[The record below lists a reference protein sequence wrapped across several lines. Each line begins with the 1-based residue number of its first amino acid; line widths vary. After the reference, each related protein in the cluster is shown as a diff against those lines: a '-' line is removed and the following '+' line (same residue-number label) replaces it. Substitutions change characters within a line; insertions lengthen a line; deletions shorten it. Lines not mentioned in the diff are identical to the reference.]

1 MLTRVIA
8 LNVTIIALYMTVKKI
23 TSGNSSKVM
32 IFLIQSIL
40 LLQIFVPLV
49 SADGMTSCSDAGGT
63 CDDYN
68 SAHDASSDQPDWVNG
83 TYDFKLLNTTKIQ
96 LDLTWAI
103 HEFDRSTLGLDNPTI
118 EAALAADGL
127 DPEDGAPADLI
138 RNYFETTPAGPGTN
152 TVRVQLRQEVNSALE
167 SSLESGFGEVS
178 DINTDYVPS
187 ITQGG
192 ITSQCTT
199 DPSVDSVYSSEGASQ
214 NNVFMPPICISSSV
228 TIELTESAFSLNS
241 SSSFDLERTY
251 QGLLVMGAQ
260 ITTDFSLL
268 TLPGHQGNYSFSP
281 PDYADIMS
289 VDENGTI
296 AGRAGSPAYF
306 AGEWNIDHRNAPQGA
321 SDLETP
327 ISVVIANRER
337 PSTSTVSIDN
347 SSKAI
352 DLNIKL
358 DLTDESAATLDFI
371 VEMAYLD
378 ESILDEWGISLV
390 SVTEKATLPVITSDG
405 IRLAYHNGL
414 VDLTEFT
421 SQFPVD
427 SIADGISSTVGGIEQ
442 IEMNEMYWVSDALS
456 DGLSTAGGLNYSH
469 SIGCSETPNPGVD
482 LHYCIEGP
490 SAMTEEYPVFLRTT
504 SQPFSMRLIDILKEN
519 NGDENIE
526 KFLDVITE
534 NDFRSV
540 LNSGLSIE
548 TALSADYLEEIIPSN
563 LPPAEL
569 TLEIVLPTWVRTIDG
584 QNSIVLTHS
593 LGNNSDSEISFAGT
607 DPYDWRNEIKNSDG
621 EVVCTTLQRTC
632 VSTSIDFDVSA
643 FRINEWTQSVSVDF
657 ALEAELSIHRIT
669 VPLDRL
675 DQPGSTQVHMEALP
689 SDLIRLGLDIASRMS
704 EPHVIDGPEIICDEG
719 EDMDICD
726 EDLSFSFTEDGLTD
740 FSKNV
745 GEVLTAYIQQVS
757 EDLPDQEGSQ
767 LTNVDLSGFQI
778 KTAVSGIGAPDQN
791 IGDDEPITLSV
802 KIPMVEFV
810 LDVDGNLGEMIGG
823 DMESLEVSF
832 LANTMSSFFLSPM
845 ADVADA
851 MGASLSN
858 GLVSG
863 EGVTFPDPEQS
874 ELSYTFS
881 GNTSVNEEFEAEL
894 SGPISITLPR
904 GITIEEATSTSGNL
918 EIKEIDGRQKI
929 TYTIPNGE
937 FEDTI
942 TFRVKVS
949 WVYLLTQFWVYPTI
963 VISLLFLMIRRR
975 RRKKRAKKQR
985 RAVKSSQATK
995 VGIGDS
1001 EFSDLQGFHS
1011 GGLHGDLEQFK
1022 DYSNTSSKSMSEV
1035 GDKHFD

>member
-1 MLTRVIA
+1 
-8 LNVTIIALYMTVKKI
+8 
-23 TSGNSSKVM
+23 
-32 IFLIQSIL
+32 
-40 LLQIFVPLV
+40 
-49 SADGMTSCSDAGGT
+49 
-63 CDDYN
+63 
-68 SAHDASSDQPDWVNG
+68 
-83 TYDFKLLNTTKIQ
+83 
-96 LDLTWAI
+96 
-103 HEFDRSTLGLDNPTI
+103 
-118 EAALAADGL
+118 
-127 DPEDGAPADLI
+127 
-138 RNYFETTPAGPGTN
+138 
-152 TVRVQLRQEVNSALE
+152 
-167 SSLESGFGEVS
+167 
-178 DINTDYVPS
+178 
-187 ITQGG
+187 
-192 ITSQCTT
+192 
-199 DPSVDSVYSSEGASQ
+199 
-214 NNVFMPPICISSSV
+214 
-228 TIELTESAFSLNS
+228 
-241 SSSFDLERTY
+241 
-251 QGLLVMGAQ
+251 
-260 ITTDFSLL
+260 
-268 TLPGHQGNYSFSP
+268 
-281 PDYADIMS
+281 
-289 VDENGTI
+289 
-296 AGRAGSPAYF
+296 
-306 AGEWNIDHRNAPQGA
+306 
-321 SDLETP
+321 
-327 ISVVIANRER
+327 
-337 PSTSTVSIDN
+337 
-347 SSKAI
+347 
-352 DLNIKL
+352 
-358 DLTDESAATLDFI
+358 
-371 VEMAYLD
+371 
-378 ESILDEWGISLV
+378 
-390 SVTEKATLPVITSDG
+390 
-405 IRLAYHNGL
+405 
-414 VDLTEFT
+414 
-421 SQFPVD
+421 
-427 SIADGISSTVGGIEQ
+427 
-442 IEMNEMYWVSDALS
+442 
-456 DGLSTAGGLNYSH
+456 
-469 SIGCSETPNPGVD
+469 
-482 LHYCIEGP
+482 
-490 SAMTEEYPVFLRTT
+490 
-504 SQPFSMRLIDILKEN
+504 
-519 NGDENIE
+519 
-526 KFLDVITE
+526 
-534 NDFRSV
+534 
-540 LNSGLSIE
+540 
-548 TALSADYLEEIIPSN
+548 
-563 LPPAEL
+563 
-569 TLEIVLPTWVRTIDG
+569 
-584 QNSIVLTHS
+584 
-593 LGNNSDSEISFAGT
+593 
-607 DPYDWRNEIKNSDG
+607 
-621 EVVCTTLQRTC
+621 
-632 VSTSIDFDVSA
+632 
-643 FRINEWTQSVSVDF
+643 
-657 ALEAELSIHRIT
+657 
-669 VPLDRL
+669 
-675 DQPGSTQVHMEALP
+675 MEALP

-740 FSKNV
+740 FSENV
-745 GEVLTAYIQQVS
+745 GKVLTAYIQQVS
-757 EDLPDQEGSQ
+757 EDLPEQEGSQ

>member
-1 MLTRVIA
+1 
-8 LNVTIIALYMTVKKI
+8 
-23 TSGNSSKVM
+23 M

-40 LLQIFVPLV
+40 LLQIFVPLA
-49 SADGMTSCSDAGGT
+49 SADGMTTCSNLGGT

-68 SAHDASSDQPDWVNG
+68 SSHDASPNQPDWING
-83 TYDFKLLNTTKIQ
+83 TYDFKLINTSNIQ

-103 HEFDRSTLGLDNPTI
+103 HEFDRSALGLNNFDSD
-118 EAALAADGL
+118 LAVDGL
-127 DPEDGAPADLI
+127 GPEDGVPADLI
-138 RNYFETTPAGPGTN
+138 RNFFDTSPAGAGTN
-152 TVRVQLRQEVNSALE
+152 TVGIQLRQEVDSALE
-167 SSLESGFGEVS
+167 SSLESGFGNVI
-178 DINTDYVPS
+178 DMNTDYASS

-192 ITSQCTT
+192 VTTTCTT
-199 DPSVDSVYSSEGASQ
+199 DPSIDSVYSSEGASQ
-214 NNVFMPPICISSSV
+214 NNAFMPPLCLSSTV
-228 TIELTESAFSLNS
+228 VIELTESAFSLNS

-251 QGLLVMGAQ
+251 QGLLVMGAK

-281 PDYADIMS
+281 PDYANIMG
-289 VDENGTI
+289 VDDNGSI
-296 AGRAGSPAYF
+296 VSKAGSPAYF
-306 AGEWNIDHRNAPQGA
+306 AGQWDIDHRNAPPGA
-321 SDLETP
+321 SDLVTP
-327 ISVVIANRER
+327 ISVDIANRDR

-347 SSKAI
+347 TSKAI

-371 VEMAYLD
+371 VEMTYLD
-378 ESILDEWGISLV
+378 ESILNEWDISLV
-390 SVTEKATLPVITSDG
+390 SVTDKATLPVITSDG

-414 VDLTEFT
+414 ADLTEFT
-421 SQFPVD
+421 SQFPVE
-427 SIADGISSTVGGIEQ
+427 SIADGISSTVAGIEQ
-442 IEMNEMYWVSDALS
+442 IQMNDMYWVSDALE

-469 SIGCSETPNPGVD
+469 STGCSETASPGVD
-482 LHYCIEGP
+482 LHYCVEGP

-519 NGDENIE
+519 NGDDNIE

-534 NDFRSV
+534 DDFRRV

-548 TALSADYLEEIIPSN
+548 TALSSDYLEEIIPSN
-563 LPPAEL
+563 LPPSEL
-569 TLEIVLPTWVRTIDG
+569 TLEIILPTWVRTIDG

-593 LGNNSDSEISFAGT
+593 LEDNSDSEISFAGT
-607 DPYDWRNEIKNSDG
+607 NPYDWRNEIKNSDG

-675 DQPGSTQVHMEALP
+675 DQAGSTQVHMEALP
-689 SDLIRLGLDIASRMS
+689 SDLIRLGLDIASRLN
-704 EPHVIDGPEIICDEG
+704 EPHVIDGPDNICSADQ
-719 EDMDICD
+719 DMEVCD
-726 EDLSFSFTEDGLTD
+726 EDLSFSFTEQGLTD
-740 FSKNV
+740 FSENV
-745 GEVLTAYIQQVS
+745 GDVLTAYIQQVG
-757 EDLPDQEGSQ
+757 EDLPNQEDSP

-778 KTAVSGIGAPDQN
+778 KTAVSGIGAPDLN

-802 KIPMVEFV
+802 EIPMVEFE
-810 LDVDGNLGEMIGG
+810 LDIDGNLGEIIGG

-832 LANTMSSFFLSPM
+832 LANTMSSYFLSPM

-858 GLVSG
+858 SLVSG
-863 EGVTFPDPEQS
+863 EGLTFPDPEQS

-881 GNTSVNEEFEAEL
+881 GNASVNEEFEAEL
-894 SGPISITLPR
+894 SGPISITLPK
-904 GITIEEATSTSGNL
+904 GITIEDAKSTSGNL

-937 FEDTI
+937 FEDTV

-949 WVYLLTQFWVYPTI
+949 WIYLLAQFWVYPTI
-963 VISLLFLMIRRR
+963 IISLIFLMIRRR
-975 RRKKRAKKQR
+975 RRKKKAKKQR
-985 RAVKSSQATK
+985 REVNSAQATK
-995 VGIGDS
+995 VGIGDR

-1011 GGLHGDLEQFK
+1011 DGMHGELEQFK
-1022 DYSNTSSKSMSEV
+1022 DYSNASSKPTTEV
-1035 GDKHFD
+1035 GDDLFD

>member
-1 MLTRVIA
+1 
-8 LNVTIIALYMTVKKI
+8 
-23 TSGNSSKVM
+23 M
-32 IFLIQSIL
+32 ILLIQSIL
-40 LLQIFVPLV
+40 LLQIFVPLA
-49 SADGMTSCSDAGGT
+49 SADGMTTCSDLSGT

-68 SAHDASSDQPDWVNG
+68 SSQDQSPDHPDWVNG
-83 TYDFKLLNTTKIQ
+83 AYDFKLLDTSNIQ
-96 LDLTWAI
+96 LNLTWAI
-103 HEFDRSTLGLDNPTI
+103 HEFDRSALGFDSLDS
-118 EAALAADGL
+118 ALAADGL
-127 DPEDGAPADLI
+127 GPNDGAPADLI
-138 RNYFETTPAGPGTN
+138 RNYFDATPAGPGTN
-152 TVRVQLRQEVNSALE
+152 TVGVELRKEVNTALE
-167 SSLESGFGEVS
+167 SSLESGIGNVS
-178 DINTDYVPS
+178 DIDTDYVSS

-192 ITSQCTT
+192 VTTACST
-199 DPSVDSVYSSEGASQ
+199 DPSTDSVYSSEGASE
-214 NNVFMPPICISSSV
+214 NNAFMPPICISSTV
-228 TIELTESAFSLNS
+228 VIELTESAFSLNS

-251 QGLLVMGAQ
+251 QGLLVMGAE

-281 PDYADIMS
+281 PDYADIMG

-296 AGRAGSPAYF
+296 AARAGTPGNSAYF
-306 AGEWNIDHRNAPQGA
+306 AGEWGIDHRNAPVGA

-327 ISVVIANRER
+327 ISVVIANRDR

-358 DLTDESAATLDFI
+358 DLTDESAATLDFV

-378 ESILDEWGISLV
+378 ESILNEWDISLV
-390 SVTEKATLPVITSDG
+390 SVTDKATLPVITSDG

-421 SQFPVD
+421 SQFPVE
-427 SIADGISSTVGGIEQ
+427 SIADGISSTVGGIEE

-456 DGLSTAGGLNYSH
+456 DGLSSAGGLNYTH
-469 SIGCSETPNPGVD
+469 STGCTETPSPGVE
-482 LHYCIEGP
+482 LNYCVRGP

-519 NGDENIE
+519 NGDENIA

-548 TALSADYLEEIIPSN
+548 TALSSDYLEEIIPDN
-563 LPPAEL
+563 LPPSEL
-569 TLEIVLPTWVRTIDG
+569 TLEIILPTWVRTIDG
-584 QNSIVLTHS
+584 QNKITMTHS
-593 LGNNSDSEISFAGT
+593 LDNNSDSEISFAGT
-607 DPYDWRNEIKNSDG
+607 NPYDWRNEIKNSDG

-632 VSTSIDFDVSA
+632 ISTSIDFDISE

-657 ALEAELSIHRIT
+657 ALDAELSIHRIT

-675 DQPGSTQVHMEALP
+675 EQSGTTQVHMEALP

-704 EPHVIDGPEIICDEG
+704 EPQVIEGPESICNDDQ
-719 EDMDICD
+719 DMEVCD
-726 EDLSFSFTEDGLTD
+726 EDLSFSFTEQGLTD

-745 GEVLTAYIQQVS
+745 GEVLTAYIQQIGKELPEQ
-757 EDLPDQEGSQ
+757 EDSP
-767 LTNVDLSGFQI
+767 LTNVDLSGFEI
-778 KTAVSGIGAPDQN
+778 KTAVKGIGAPDLT

-802 KIPMVEFV
+802 EIPMVEFK
-810 LDVDGNLGEMIGG
+810 LDIDGNLGEMIGG
-823 DMESLEVSF
+823 EMDSLEVSF
-832 LANTMSSFFLSPM
+832 LANAMSNQILRPM
-845 ADVADA
+845 VDVAEA

-863 EGVTFPDPEQS
+863 QGVTFPDPEQS

-894 SGPISITLPR
+894 SGPISITLPK
-904 GITIEEATSTSGNL
+904 GITLKDAKSTSGNL
-918 EIKEIDGRQKI
+918 EVKEKDGRQVV

-942 TFRVKVS
+942 TFRVEVS

-963 VISLLFLMIRRR
+963 IISLLFLMIRRR
-975 RRKKRAKKQR
+975 RRKKRLKKQR
-985 RAVKSSQATK
+985 AVVKSSQASK

-1022 DYSNTSSKSMSEV
+1022 DYSNASKPSTEI
-1035 GDKHFD
+1035 GDEFFD

>member
-1 MLTRVIA
+1 
-8 LNVTIIALYMTVKKI
+8 MTVNKI
-23 TSGNSSKVM
+23 TSRRTSKVM
-32 IFLIQSIL
+32 ILLIQSIL
-40 LLQIFVPLV
+40 LLQIFVPLA
-49 SADGMTSCSDAGGT
+49 SAAGMTTCSDLGGT

-68 SAHDASSDQPDWVNG
+68 SSQDQSPDHPDWVNG
-83 TYDFKLLNTTKIQ
+83 AYDFKLLDTSNIQ
-96 LDLTWAI
+96 LNLTWAI
-103 HEFDRSTLGLDNPTI
+103 HEFDRSALGFDSLDS
-118 EAALAADGL
+118 ALAADGL
-127 DPEDGAPADLI
+127 GPNDGAPADLI
-138 RNYFETTPAGPGTN
+138 RNYFDATPAGPGTN
-152 TVRVQLRQEVNSALE
+152 TVGVELRKEVNTALE
-167 SSLESGFGEVS
+167 SSLESGIGNVS
-178 DINTDYVPS
+178 DIDTDYVSS

-192 ITSQCTT
+192 VTTACST
-199 DPSVDSVYSSEGASQ
+199 DPSTDSVYSSEGASE
-214 NNVFMPPICISSSV
+214 NNAFMPPICISSTV
-228 TIELTESAFSLNS
+228 VIELTESAFSLNS

-251 QGLLVMGAQ
+251 QGLLVMGAE

-281 PDYADIMS
+281 PDYADIMG

-296 AGRAGSPAYF
+296 AGRAGTPGNSAYF
-306 AGEWNIDHRNAPQGA
+306 AGEWGIDHRNAPVGA

-327 ISVVIANRER
+327 ISVVIANRDR

-358 DLTDESAATLDFI
+358 DLTDESAATLDFV

-378 ESILDEWGISLV
+378 ESILNEWDISLV
-390 SVTEKATLPVITSDG
+390 SVTDKATLPVITSDG

-421 SQFPVD
+421 SQFPVE
-427 SIADGISSTVGGIEQ
+427 SIADGISSTVGGIEE

-456 DGLSTAGGLNYSH
+456 DGLSSAGGLNYTH
-469 SIGCSETPNPGVD
+469 STGCTETPSPGVE
-482 LHYCIEGP
+482 LNYCVRGP

-519 NGDENIE
+519 NGDENIA

-548 TALSADYLEEIIPSN
+548 TALSSDYLEEIIPDN
-563 LPPAEL
+563 LPPSEL
-569 TLEIVLPTWVRTIDG
+569 TLEIILPTWVRTIDG
-584 QNSIVLTHS
+584 QNKITMTHS
-593 LGNNSDSEISFAGT
+593 LDNNSDSEISFAGT
-607 DPYDWRNEIKNSDG
+607 NPYDWRNEIKNSDG

-632 VSTSIDFDVSA
+632 ISTSIDFDISE

-657 ALEAELSIHRIT
+657 ALDAELSIHRIT

-675 DQPGSTQVHMEALP
+675 EQSGTTQVHMEALP

-704 EPHVIDGPEIICDEG
+704 EPQVIEGPESICNDDQ
-719 EDMDICD
+719 DMEVCD
-726 EDLSFSFTEDGLTD
+726 EDLSFSFTEQGLTD

-745 GEVLTAYIQQVS
+745 GEVLTAYIQQIGKELPEQ
-757 EDLPDQEGSQ
+757 EDSP
-767 LTNVDLSGFQI
+767 LTNVDLSGFEI
-778 KTAVSGIGAPDQN
+778 KTAVKGIGAPDLT

-802 KIPMVEFV
+802 EIPMVEFK
-810 LDVDGNLGEMIGG
+810 LDIDGNLGEMIGG
-823 DMESLEVSF
+823 EMDSLEVSF
-832 LANTMSSFFLSPM
+832 FANAMSNQILRPM
-845 ADVADA
+845 VDVAEA

-863 EGVTFPDPEQS
+863 QGVTFPDPEQS

-894 SGPISITLPR
+894 SGPISITLPK
-904 GITIEEATSTSGNL
+904 GITLKDAKSTSGNL
-918 EIKEIDGRQKI
+918 EVKEKDGRQVV

-942 TFRVKVS
+942 TFRVEVS
-949 WVYLLTQFWVYPTI
+949 WGYILTQFWVYPTI
-963 VISLLFLMIRRR
+963 IISLLFLMIRRR
-975 RRKKRAKKQR
+975 RRKKRLKKQR
-985 RAVKSSQATK
+985 AVVKSSQASK

-1022 DYSNTSSKSMSEV
+1022 DYSNASKSSTEI
-1035 GDKHFD
+1035 GDEFFD

>member
-1 MLTRVIA
+1 MSS
-8 LNVTIIALYMTVKKI
+8 KKI
-23 TSGNSSKVM
+23 TSGKSSKVI

-40 LLQIFVPLV
+40 LMQIFVPFA
-49 SADGMTSCSDAGGT
+49 SADGMTSCSGSPQGGT

-68 SAHDASSDQPDWVNG
+68 SAHDQTPNQPEWVDG
-83 TYDFKLLNTTKIQ
+83 VYDFKLLNTSKIQ

-103 HEFDRSTLGLDNPTI
+103 HEFDRSALGLNLD
-118 EAALAADGL
+118 LSSDGI
-127 DPEDGAPADLI
+127 DAEDGAPADLI
-138 RNYFETTPAGPGTN
+138 RNNFDIVPPGSTS
-152 TVRVQLRQEVNSALE
+152 TVRDKLVQEVDSALE
-167 SSLESGFGEVS
+167 SSLESGFG
-178 DINTDYVPS
+178 DAVPETGYTSS

-192 ITSQCTT
+192 VTTSCST
-199 DPSVDSVYSSEGASQ
+199 DPATDSVYSSEGASE
-214 NNVFMPPICISSSV
+214 NNAFMPPICISSSV
-228 TIELTESAFSLNS
+228 IITLTEGAFSLNAS
-241 SSSFDLERTY
+241 SSLDLERTY
-251 QGLLVMGAQ
+251 QGLLVMGAE

-281 PDYADIMS
+281 PDYADILS

-296 AGRAGSPAYF
+296 AARVGSLGNPAYF
-306 AGEWNIDHRNAPQGA
+306 AGEWGVDHRNAPEGA
-321 SDLETP
+321 GDIETP
-327 ISVVIANRER
+327 ISVVIANRNR
-337 PSTSTVSIDN
+337 TSTSTVSIDN

-358 DLTDESAATLDFI
+358 DLTDESAVTLDFI

-378 ESILDEWGISLV
+378 ESIMDEWGISLM
-390 SVTEKATLPVITSDG
+390 SATDKATLPVITSDG

-421 SQFPVD
+421 SQFPVE
-427 SIADGISSTVGGIEQ
+427 SIADGISSTVGGIEEIQ
-442 IEMNEMYWVSDALS
+442 MNEMYWVSDALT
-456 DGLSTAGGLNYSH
+456 DGLSSAGGLNYSH
-469 SIGCSETPNPGVD
+469 STGCTETSNPGVD
-482 LHYCIEGP
+482 LHYCVRGP

-519 NGDENIE
+519 NGDENIA

-548 TALSADYLEEIIPSN
+548 TALSSDYLEAIIPDN
-563 LPPAEL
+563 LPPSEL
-569 TLEIVLPTWVRTIDG
+569 TLEIILPAWVRTIDG
-584 QNSIVLTHS
+584 DNKIIMTHT
-593 LGNNSDSEISFAGT
+593 LENNSDSNISFAGT
-607 DPYDWRNEIKNSDG
+607 NPYDWRNEIKNSDG

-632 VSTSIDFDVSA
+632 ISTSIDFDVSA

-657 ALEAELSIHRIT
+657 ALDAELSIHRIT

-675 DQPGSTQVHMEALP
+675 DQSGSTQVHMEALP

-704 EPHVIDGPEIICDEG
+704 EPHVVDGPDSICSDDQ
-719 EDMDICD
+719 DMEVCD
-726 EDLSFSFTEDGLTD
+726 EDLSFSFTEQGLTD
-740 FSKNV
+740 FSENV
-745 GEVLTAYIQQVS
+745 GDVLTAYIQQIGKELPEQ
-757 EDLPDQEGSQ
+757 EDSPF
-767 LTNVDLSGFQI
+767 TNVDLSGFKI
-778 KTAVSGIGAPDQN
+778 KTAVKGIGAPDLT

-802 KIPMVEFV
+802 EIPMVEFK
-810 LDVDGNLGEMIGG
+810 LDIDGNLGEMIGG

-832 LANTMSSFFLSPM
+832 LANAMSSQILRPM
-845 ADVADA
+845 VDVAEA

-858 GLVSG
+858 SLVSG
-863 EGVTFPDPEQS
+863 QGLTFPDPEQS

-894 SGPISITLPR
+894 SGPISITLPK
-904 GITIEEATSTSGNL
+904 GITLKDAKSTSGNL
-918 EIKEIDGRQKI
+918 EITEKDGRQVV

-942 TFRVKVS
+942 TFRVEVS
-949 WVYLLTQFWVYPTI
+949 WGYILTQFWVYPTI

-975 RRKKRAKKQR
+975 RRKKRLKKQR
-985 RAVKSSQATK
+985 AVVRSSQASK

-1011 GGLHGDLEQFK
+1011 GGMHGDLEQFK
-1022 DYSNTSSKSMSEV
+1022 DYSNASKPTSEK
-1035 GDKHFD
+1035 GDQLFD

>member
-1 MLTRVIA
+1 
-8 LNVTIIALYMTVKKI
+8 
-23 TSGNSSKVM
+23 M

-40 LLQIFVPLV
+40 LLQIFVPLA
-49 SADGMTSCSDAGGT
+49 SADGMTTCSNLGGT

-68 SAHDASSDQPDWVNG
+68 SSHDASPNQPDWING
-83 TYDFKLLNTTKIQ
+83 TYDFKLINTSNIQ

-103 HEFDRSTLGLDNPTI
+103 HEFDRSALGLDNFDSD
-118 EAALAADGL
+118 LAVDGL
-127 DPEDGAPADLI
+127 GPEDGVPADLI
-138 RNYFETTPAGPGTN
+138 RNFFDTSPAGAGTN
-152 TVRVQLRQEVNSALE
+152 TVGIQLRQEVDSALE
-167 SSLESGFGEVS
+167 SSLESGFGDVI
-178 DINTDYVPS
+178 DMNTDYVSS

-192 ITSQCTT
+192 VTTTCTT
-199 DPSVDSVYSSEGASQ
+199 DSSIDSVYSSEGASQ
-214 NNVFMPPICISSSV
+214 NNAFMPPLCLSSTV
-228 TIELTESAFSLNS
+228 VIELTESAFSLNS

-251 QGLLVMGAQ
+251 QGLLVMGAK

-281 PDYADIMS
+281 PDYANIMG
-289 VDENGTI
+289 VDDNGSI
-296 AGRAGSPAYF
+296 VSKAGSPAYF
-306 AGEWNIDHRNAPQGA
+306 AGQWDIDHRNAPQGA
-321 SDLETP
+321 SDLVTP
-327 ISVVIANRER
+327 ISVDIANRDR

-347 SSKAI
+347 TSKAI

-378 ESILDEWGISLV
+378 ESILNEWDISLV
-390 SVTEKATLPVITSDG
+390 SVTDKATLPVITSDG

-414 VDLTEFT
+414 ADLTEFT
-421 SQFPVD
+421 SQFPVE
-427 SIADGISSTVGGIEQ
+427 SIADGISSTVAGIEQ
-442 IEMNEMYWVSDALS
+442 IQMNDMYWVSDALE

-469 SIGCSETPNPGVD
+469 STGCSETASPGVD
-482 LHYCIEGP
+482 LHYCVEGP

-519 NGDENIE
+519 NGDDNIE

-534 NDFRSV
+534 DDFRRV

-548 TALSADYLEEIIPSN
+548 TALSSDYLEEIIPSN
-563 LPPAEL
+563 LPPSEL
-569 TLEIVLPTWVRTIDG
+569 TLEIILPTWVRTIDG

-593 LGNNSDSEISFAGT
+593 LEDNSDSEISFAGT
-607 DPYDWRNEIKNSDG
+607 NPYDWRNEIKNSDG

-675 DQPGSTQVHMEALP
+675 DQAGSTQVHMEALP
-689 SDLIRLGLDIASRMS
+689 SDLIRLGLDIASRLN
-704 EPHVIDGPEIICDEG
+704 EPHVIDGPDNICSDDQ
-719 EDMDICD
+719 DMEVCD
-726 EDLSFSFTEDGLTD
+726 EDLSFSFTEQGLTD
-740 FSKNV
+740 FSENV
-745 GEVLTAYIQQVS
+745 GDVLTAYIQQVG
-757 EDLPDQEGSQ
+757 EDLPNQEDSP

-778 KTAVSGIGAPDQN
+778 KTAVSGIGAPDLN

-802 KIPMVEFV
+802 EIPMVEFE
-810 LDVDGNLGEMIGG
+810 LDIDGNLGEIIGG

-832 LANTMSSFFLSPM
+832 LANTMSSYFLSPM

-858 GLVSG
+858 SLVSG
-863 EGVTFPDPEQS
+863 EGLTFPDPEQS

-881 GNTSVNEEFEAEL
+881 GNASVNEEFEAEL
-894 SGPISITLPR
+894 SGPISITLPK
-904 GITIEEATSTSGNL
+904 GITIEDAKSTSGNL

-937 FEDTI
+937 FEDTV

-949 WVYLLTQFWVYPTI
+949 WIYLLAQFWVYPTI
-963 VISLLFLMIRRR
+963 IISLIFLMIRRR
-975 RRKKRAKKQR
+975 RRKKKSRKQR
-985 RAVKSSQATK
+985 REVNSAQATK
-995 VGIGDS
+995 VGIGDR

-1011 GGLHGDLEQFK
+1011 DGMHGDLEQFK
-1022 DYSNTSSKSMSEV
+1022 DYSNASSKPISEV
-1035 GDKHFD
+1035 GDDLFD

>member
-1 MLTRVIA
+1 
-8 LNVTIIALYMTVKKI
+8 
-23 TSGNSSKVM
+23 M

-40 LLQIFVPLV
+40 LLQIFVPLA
-49 SADGMTSCSDAGGT
+49 SADGMTTCSNLGGT

-68 SAHDASSDQPDWVNG
+68 SSHDASPNQPDWING
-83 TYDFKLLNTTKIQ
+83 TYDFKLINTSNIQ

-103 HEFDRSTLGLDNPTI
+103 HEFDRSALGLDNFDSD
-118 EAALAADGL
+118 LAVDGL
-127 DPEDGAPADLI
+127 GPEDGVPADLI
-138 RNYFETTPAGPGTN
+138 RNFFDTSPAGAGTN
-152 TVRVQLRQEVNSALE
+152 TVGIQLRQEVDSALE
-167 SSLESGFGEVS
+167 SSLESGFGDVI
-178 DINTDYVPS
+178 DMNTDYVSS

-192 ITSQCTT
+192 VTTTCTT
-199 DPSVDSVYSSEGASQ
+199 DSSIDSVYSSEGASQ
-214 NNVFMPPICISSSV
+214 NNAFMPPLCLSSTV
-228 TIELTESAFSLNS
+228 VIELTESAFSLNS

-251 QGLLVMGAQ
+251 QGLLVMGAK

-281 PDYADIMS
+281 PDYANIMG
-289 VDENGTI
+289 VDDNGSI
-296 AGRAGSPAYF
+296 ALKAGSPAYF
-306 AGEWNIDHRNAPQGA
+306 AGQWDIDHRNAPPGA
-321 SDLETP
+321 SDLVTP
-327 ISVVIANRER
+327 ISVDIANRDR

-347 SSKAI
+347 TSKAI

-378 ESILDEWGISLV
+378 ESILNEWDISLV
-390 SVTEKATLPVITSDG
+390 SVTDKATLPVITSDG

-414 VDLTEFT
+414 ADLTEFT
-421 SQFPVD
+421 SQFPVE
-427 SIADGISSTVGGIEQ
+427 SIADGISSTVAGIEQ
-442 IEMNEMYWVSDALS
+442 IQMNDMYWVSDALE

-469 SIGCSETPNPGVD
+469 STGCSETASPGVD
-482 LHYCIEGP
+482 LHYCVEGP

-519 NGDENIE
+519 NGDDNIE

-534 NDFRSV
+534 DDFRRV

-548 TALSADYLEEIIPSN
+548 TALSSDYLEEIIPSN
-563 LPPAEL
+563 LPPSEL
-569 TLEIVLPTWVRTIDG
+569 TLEIILPTWVRTIDG

-593 LGNNSDSEISFAGT
+593 LEDNSDSEISFAGT
-607 DPYDWRNEIKNSDG
+607 NPYDWRNEIKNSDG

-675 DQPGSTQVHMEALP
+675 DQAGSTQVHMEALP
-689 SDLIRLGLDIASRMS
+689 SDLIRLGLDIASRLN
-704 EPHVIDGPEIICDEG
+704 EPHVIDGPDNICSDDQ
-719 EDMDICD
+719 DMEVCD
-726 EDLSFSFTEDGLTD
+726 EDLSFSFTEQGLTD
-740 FSKNV
+740 FSENV
-745 GEVLTAYIQQVS
+745 GDVLTAYIQQVG
-757 EDLPDQEGSQ
+757 EDLPNQEDSP

-778 KTAVSGIGAPDQN
+778 KTAVSGIGAPDLN

-802 KIPMVEFV
+802 EIPMVEFE
-810 LDVDGNLGEMIGG
+810 LDIDGNLGEIIGG

-832 LANTMSSFFLSPM
+832 LANTMSSYFLSPM

-858 GLVSG
+858 SLVSG
-863 EGVTFPDPEQS
+863 EGLTFPDPEQS

-881 GNTSVNEEFEAEL
+881 GNASVNEEFEAEL
-894 SGPISITLPR
+894 SGPISITLPK
-904 GITIEEATSTSGNL
+904 GITIEDAKSTSGNL

-937 FEDTI
+937 FEDTV

-949 WVYLLTQFWVYPTI
+949 WIYLLAQFWVYPTI
-963 VISLLFLMIRRR
+963 IISLIFLMIRRR
-975 RRKKRAKKQR
+975 RRKKKSRKQR
-985 RAVKSSQATK
+985 REVNSAQATK
-995 VGIGDS
+995 VGIGDR

-1011 GGLHGDLEQFK
+1011 DGMHGDLEQFK
-1022 DYSNTSSKSMSEV
+1022 DYSNASSKPISEV
-1035 GDKHFD
+1035 GDDLFD

>member
-1 MLTRVIA
+1 
-8 LNVTIIALYMTVKKI
+8 
-23 TSGNSSKVM
+23 M

-40 LLQIFVPLV
+40 LLQIFVPLA
-49 SADGMTSCSDAGGT
+49 SADGMTTCSNLGGT

-68 SAHDASSDQPDWVNG
+68 SSHDASPNQPDWING
-83 TYDFKLLNTTKIQ
+83 TYDFKLINTSNIQ

-103 HEFDRSTLGLDNPTI
+103 HEFDRSALGLDNFDSD
-118 EAALAADGL
+118 LAVDGL
-127 DPEDGAPADLI
+127 GPEDGVPADLI
-138 RNYFETTPAGPGTN
+138 RNFFDTSPAGAGTN
-152 TVRVQLRQEVNSALE
+152 TVGIQLRQEVDSALE
-167 SSLESGFGEVS
+167 SSLESGFGNVI
-178 DINTDYVPS
+178 DMNTDYASS

-192 ITSQCTT
+192 VTTTCTT
-199 DPSVDSVYSSEGASQ
+199 DPSIDSVYSSEGASQ
-214 NNVFMPPICISSSV
+214 NNAFMPPLCLSSTV
-228 TIELTESAFSLNS
+228 VIELTESAFSLNS

-251 QGLLVMGAQ
+251 QGLLVMGAK

-281 PDYADIMS
+281 PDYANIMG
-289 VDENGTI
+289 VDDNGSI
-296 AGRAGSPAYF
+296 VSKAGSPAYF
-306 AGEWNIDHRNAPQGA
+306 AGQWDIDHRNAPPGA
-321 SDLETP
+321 SDLVTP
-327 ISVVIANRER
+327 ISVDIANRDR

-347 SSKAI
+347 TSKAI

-378 ESILDEWGISLV
+378 ESILNEWDISLV
-390 SVTEKATLPVITSDG
+390 SVTDKATLPVITSDG

-414 VDLTEFT
+414 ADLTEFT
-421 SQFPVD
+421 SQFPVE
-427 SIADGISSTVGGIEQ
+427 SIADGISSTVAGIEQ
-442 IEMNEMYWVSDALS
+442 IQMNDMYWVSDALE

-469 SIGCSETPNPGVD
+469 STGCSETASPGVD
-482 LHYCIEGP
+482 LHYCVEGP

-519 NGDENIE
+519 NGDDNIE

-534 NDFRSV
+534 DDFRRV

-548 TALSADYLEEIIPSN
+548 TALSSDYLEEIIPSN
-563 LPPAEL
+563 LPPSEL
-569 TLEIVLPTWVRTIDG
+569 TLEIILPTWVRTIDG

-593 LGNNSDSEISFAGT
+593 LEDNSDSEISFAGT
-607 DPYDWRNEIKNSDG
+607 NPYDWRNEIKNSDG

-675 DQPGSTQVHMEALP
+675 DQAGSTQVHMEALP
-689 SDLIRLGLDIASRMS
+689 SDLIRLGLDIASRLN
-704 EPHVIDGPEIICDEG
+704 EPHVIDGPDNICSADQ
-719 EDMDICD
+719 DMEVCD
-726 EDLSFSFTEDGLTD
+726 EDLSFSFTEQGLTD
-740 FSKNV
+740 FSENV
-745 GEVLTAYIQQVS
+745 GDVLTAYIQQVG
-757 EDLPDQEGSQ
+757 EDLPNQEDSP

-778 KTAVSGIGAPDQN
+778 KTAVSGIGAPDLN

-802 KIPMVEFV
+802 EIPMVEFE
-810 LDVDGNLGEMIGG
+810 LDIDGNLGEIIGG

-832 LANTMSSFFLSPM
+832 LANTMSSYFLSPM

-858 GLVSG
+858 SLVSG
-863 EGVTFPDPEQS
+863 EGLTFPDPEQS

-881 GNTSVNEEFEAEL
+881 GNASVNEEFEAEL
-894 SGPISITLPR
+894 SGPISITLPK
-904 GITIEEATSTSGNL
+904 GITIEDAKSTSGNL

-937 FEDTI
+937 FEDTV

-949 WVYLLTQFWVYPTI
+949 WIYLLAQFWVYPTI
-963 VISLLFLMIRRR
+963 IISLIFLMIRRR
-975 RRKKRAKKQR
+975 RRKKKSRKQR
-985 RAVKSSQATK
+985 REVNSAQATK
-995 VGIGDS
+995 VGIGDR

-1011 GGLHGDLEQFK
+1011 DGMHGDLEQFK
-1022 DYSNTSSKSMSEV
+1022 DYSNASSKPISEV
-1035 GDKHFD
+1035 GDDLFD

>member
-1 MLTRVIA
+1 
-8 LNVTIIALYMTVKKI
+8 
-23 TSGNSSKVM
+23 M

-40 LLQIFVPLV
+40 LLQIFVPLA
-49 SADGMTSCSDAGGT
+49 SADGMTTCSNLGGT

-68 SAHDASSDQPDWVNG
+68 SSHDASPNQPDWING
-83 TYDFKLLNTTKIQ
+83 TYDFKLINTSNIQ

-103 HEFDRSTLGLDNPTI
+103 HEFDRSALGLDNFDSD
-118 EAALAADGL
+118 LAVDGL
-127 DPEDGAPADLI
+127 GPEDGVPADLI
-138 RNYFETTPAGPGTN
+138 RNFFDTSPAGAGTN
-152 TVRVQLRQEVNSALE
+152 TVGIQLRQEVDSALE
-167 SSLESGFGEVS
+167 SSLESGFGDVI
-178 DINTDYVPS
+178 DMNTDYVSS

-192 ITSQCTT
+192 VTTTCTT
-199 DPSVDSVYSSEGASQ
+199 DSSIDSVYSSEGASQ
-214 NNVFMPPICISSSV
+214 NNAFMPPLCLSSTV
-228 TIELTESAFSLNS
+228 VIELTESAFSLNS

-251 QGLLVMGAQ
+251 QGLLVMGAK

-281 PDYADIMS
+281 PDYANIMG
-289 VDENGTI
+289 VDDNGSI
-296 AGRAGSPAYF
+296 ALKAGSPAYF
-306 AGEWNIDHRNAPQGA
+306 AGQWDIDHRNAPLGA
-321 SDLETP
+321 SDLVTP
-327 ISVVIANRER
+327 ISVDIANRDR

-347 SSKAI
+347 TSKAI

-378 ESILDEWGISLV
+378 ESILNEWDISLV
-390 SVTEKATLPVITSDG
+390 SVTDKATLPVITSDG

-414 VDLTEFT
+414 ADLTEFT
-421 SQFPVD
+421 SQFPVE
-427 SIADGISSTVGGIEQ
+427 SIADGISSTVAGIEQ
-442 IEMNEMYWVSDALS
+442 IQMNDMYWVSDALE

-469 SIGCSETPNPGVD
+469 STGCSETASPGVD
-482 LHYCIEGP
+482 LHYCVEGP

-519 NGDENIE
+519 NGDDNIE

-534 NDFRSV
+534 DDFRRV

-548 TALSADYLEEIIPSN
+548 TALSSDYLEEIIPSN
-563 LPPAEL
+563 LPPSEL
-569 TLEIVLPTWVRTIDG
+569 TLEIILPTWVRTIDG

-593 LGNNSDSEISFAGT
+593 LEDNSDSEISFAGT
-607 DPYDWRNEIKNSDG
+607 NPYDWRNEIKNSDG

-675 DQPGSTQVHMEALP
+675 DQAGSTQVHMEALP
-689 SDLIRLGLDIASRMS
+689 SDLIRLGLDIASRLN
-704 EPHVIDGPEIICDEG
+704 EPHVIDGPDNICSADQ
-719 EDMDICD
+719 DMEVCD
-726 EDLSFSFTEDGLTD
+726 EDLSFSFTEQGLTD
-740 FSKNV
+740 FSENV
-745 GEVLTAYIQQVS
+745 GDVLTAYIQQVG
-757 EDLPDQEGSQ
+757 EDLPNQEDSP

-778 KTAVSGIGAPDQN
+778 KTAVSGIGAPDLN

-802 KIPMVEFV
+802 EIPMVEFE
-810 LDVDGNLGEMIGG
+810 LDIDGNLGEIIGG

-832 LANTMSSFFLSPM
+832 LANTMSSYFLSPM

-858 GLVSG
+858 SLVSG
-863 EGVTFPDPEQS
+863 EGLTFPDPEQS

-881 GNTSVNEEFEAEL
+881 GNASVNEEFEAEL
-894 SGPISITLPR
+894 SGPISITLPK
-904 GITIEEATSTSGNL
+904 GITIEDAKSTSGNL

-937 FEDTI
+937 FEDTV

-949 WVYLLTQFWVYPTI
+949 WIYLLAQFWVYPTI
-963 VISLLFLMIRRR
+963 IISLIFLMIRRR
-975 RRKKRAKKQR
+975 RRKKKSRKQR
-985 RAVKSSQATK
+985 REVNSAQATK
-995 VGIGDS
+995 VGIGDR

-1011 GGLHGDLEQFK
+1011 DGMHGDLEQFK
-1022 DYSNTSSKSMSEV
+1022 DYSNASSKPISEV
-1035 GDKHFD
+1035 GDDLFD

>member
-1 MLTRVIA
+1 
-8 LNVTIIALYMTVKKI
+8 
-23 TSGNSSKVM
+23 M

-40 LLQIFVPLV
+40 LLQIFVPLA
-49 SADGMTSCSDAGGT
+49 SADGMTTCSNLGGT

-68 SAHDASSDQPDWVNG
+68 SSHDASPNQPDWING
-83 TYDFKLLNTTKIQ
+83 TYDFKLINTSNIQ

-103 HEFDRSTLGLDNPTI
+103 HEFDRSALGLNNFDSD
-118 EAALAADGL
+118 LAVDGL
-127 DPEDGAPADLI
+127 GPEDGVPADLI
-138 RNYFETTPAGPGTN
+138 RNFFDTSPAGAGTN
-152 TVRVQLRQEVNSALE
+152 TVGIQLRQEVDSALE
-167 SSLESGFGEVS
+167 SSLESGFGNVI
-178 DINTDYVPS
+178 DMNTDYASS

-192 ITSQCTT
+192 VTTTCTT
-199 DPSVDSVYSSEGASQ
+199 DPSIDSVYSSEGASQ
-214 NNVFMPPICISSSV
+214 NNAFMPPLCLSSTV
-228 TIELTESAFSLNS
+228 VIELTESAFSLNS

-251 QGLLVMGAQ
+251 QGLLVMGAK

-281 PDYADIMS
+281 PDYANIMG
-289 VDENGTI
+289 VDDNGSI
-296 AGRAGSPAYF
+296 VSKAGSPAYF
-306 AGEWNIDHRNAPQGA
+306 AGQWDIDHRNAPPGA
-321 SDLETP
+321 SDLVTP
-327 ISVVIANRER
+327 ISVDIANRDR

-347 SSKAI
+347 TSKAI

-378 ESILDEWGISLV
+378 ESILNEWDISLV
-390 SVTEKATLPVITSDG
+390 SVTDKATLPVITSDG

-414 VDLTEFT
+414 ADLTEFT
-421 SQFPVD
+421 SQFPVE
-427 SIADGISSTVGGIEQ
+427 SIADGISSTVAGIEQ
-442 IEMNEMYWVSDALS
+442 IQMNDMYWVSDALE

-469 SIGCSETPNPGVD
+469 STGCSETASPGVD
-482 LHYCIEGP
+482 LHYCVEGP

-519 NGDENIE
+519 NGDDNIE

-534 NDFRSV
+534 DDFRRV

-548 TALSADYLEEIIPSN
+548 TALSSDYLEEIIPSN
-563 LPPAEL
+563 LPPSEL
-569 TLEIVLPTWVRTIDG
+569 TLEIILPTWVRTIDG

-593 LGNNSDSEISFAGT
+593 LEDNSDSEISFAGT
-607 DPYDWRNEIKNSDG
+607 NPYDWRNEIKNSDG

-675 DQPGSTQVHMEALP
+675 DQAGSTQVHMEALP
-689 SDLIRLGLDIASRMS
+689 SDLIRLGLDIASRLN
-704 EPHVIDGPEIICDEG
+704 EPHVIDGPDNICSADQ
-719 EDMDICD
+719 DMEVCD
-726 EDLSFSFTEDGLTD
+726 EDLSFSFTEQGLTD
-740 FSKNV
+740 FSENV
-745 GEVLTAYIQQVS
+745 GDVLTAYIQQVG
-757 EDLPDQEGSQ
+757 EDLPNQEDSP

-778 KTAVSGIGAPDQN
+778 KTAVSGIGAPDLN

-802 KIPMVEFV
+802 EIPMVEFE
-810 LDVDGNLGEMIGG
+810 LDIDGNLGEIIGG

-832 LANTMSSFFLSPM
+832 LANTMSSYFLSPM

-858 GLVSG
+858 SLVSG
-863 EGVTFPDPEQS
+863 EGLTFPDPEQS

-881 GNTSVNEEFEAEL
+881 GNASVNEEFEAEL
-894 SGPISITLPR
+894 SGPISITLPK
-904 GITIEEATSTSGNL
+904 GITIEDAKSTSGNL

-937 FEDTI
+937 FEDTV

-949 WVYLLTQFWVYPTI
+949 WIYILAQFWVYPTI
-963 VISLLFLMIRRR
+963 IISLIFLMIRRR
-975 RRKKRAKKQR
+975 RRKKKAKKQR
-985 RAVKSSQATK
+985 REVNSAQATK
-995 VGIGDS
+995 VGIGDR

-1011 GGLHGDLEQFK
+1011 DGMHGELEQFK
-1022 DYSNTSSKSMSEV
+1022 DYSNASSKPTTEV
-1035 GDKHFD
+1035 GDDLFD

>member
-1 MLTRVIA
+1 
-8 LNVTIIALYMTVKKI
+8 MTVKRI
-23 TSGNSSKVM
+23 TSRRSSKVM

-40 LLQIFVPLV
+40 LLQIFVPLA
-49 SADGMTSCSDAGGT
+49 SADGMTTCSNLGGT

-68 SAHDASSDQPDWVNG
+68 SSHDASPNQPDWING
-83 TYDFKLLNTTKIQ
+83 TYDFKLINTSNIQ

-103 HEFDRSTLGLDNPTI
+103 HEFDRSALGLDNFDSD
-118 EAALAADGL
+118 LAVDGL
-127 DPEDGAPADLI
+127 GPEDGVPADLI
-138 RNYFETTPAGPGTN
+138 RNFFDTSPAGAGTN
-152 TVRVQLRQEVNSALE
+152 TVGIQLRQEVDSALE
-167 SSLESGFGEVS
+167 SSLESGFGDVI
-178 DINTDYVPS
+178 DMNTDYVSS

-192 ITSQCTT
+192 VTTTCTT
-199 DPSVDSVYSSEGASQ
+199 DSSIDSVYSSEGASQ
-214 NNVFMPPICISSSV
+214 NNAFMPPLCLSSTV
-228 TIELTESAFSLNS
+228 VIELTESAFSLNS

-251 QGLLVMGAQ
+251 QGLLVMGAK

-281 PDYADIMS
+281 PDYANIMG
-289 VDENGTI
+289 VDDNGSI
-296 AGRAGSPAYF
+296 ALKAGSPAYF
-306 AGEWNIDHRNAPQGA
+306 AGQWDIDHRNAPLGA
-321 SDLETP
+321 SDLVTP
-327 ISVVIANRER
+327 ISVDIANRDR

-347 SSKAI
+347 TSKAI

-378 ESILDEWGISLV
+378 ESILNEWDISLV
-390 SVTEKATLPVITSDG
+390 SVTDKATLPVITSDG

-414 VDLTEFT
+414 ADLTEFT
-421 SQFPVD
+421 SQFPVE
-427 SIADGISSTVGGIEQ
+427 SIADGISSTVAGIEQ
-442 IEMNEMYWVSDALS
+442 IQMNDMYWVSDALE

-469 SIGCSETPNPGVD
+469 STGCSETASPGVD
-482 LHYCIEGP
+482 LHYCVEGP

-519 NGDENIE
+519 NGDDNIE

-534 NDFRSV
+534 DDFRRV

-548 TALSADYLEEIIPSN
+548 TALSSDYLEEIIPSN
-563 LPPAEL
+563 LPPSEL
-569 TLEIVLPTWVRTIDG
+569 TLEIILPTWVRTIDG

-593 LGNNSDSEISFAGT
+593 LEDNSDSEISFAGT
-607 DPYDWRNEIKNSDG
+607 NPYDWRNEIKNSDG

-675 DQPGSTQVHMEALP
+675 DQAGSTQVHMEALP
-689 SDLIRLGLDIASRMS
+689 SDLIRLGLDIASRLN
-704 EPHVIDGPEIICDEG
+704 EPHVIDGPDNICSADQ
-719 EDMDICD
+719 DMEVCD
-726 EDLSFSFTEDGLTD
+726 EDLSFSFTEQGLTD
-740 FSKNV
+740 FSENV
-745 GEVLTAYIQQVS
+745 GDVLTAYIQQVG
-757 EDLPDQEGSQ
+757 EDLPNQEDSP

-778 KTAVSGIGAPDQN
+778 KTAVSGIGAPDLN

-802 KIPMVEFV
+802 EIPMVEFE
-810 LDVDGNLGEMIGG
+810 LDIDGNLGEIIGG

-832 LANTMSSFFLSPM
+832 LANTMSSYFLSPM

-858 GLVSG
+858 SLVSG
-863 EGVTFPDPEQS
+863 EGLTFPDPEQS

-881 GNTSVNEEFEAEL
+881 GNASVNEEFEAEL
-894 SGPISITLPR
+894 SGPISITLPK
-904 GITIEEATSTSGNL
+904 GITIEDAKSTSGNL

-937 FEDTI
+937 FEDTV

-949 WVYLLTQFWVYPTI
+949 WIYLLAQF
-963 VISLLFLMIRRR
+963 
-975 RRKKRAKKQR
+975 
-985 RAVKSSQATK
+985 
-995 VGIGDS
+995 
-1001 EFSDLQGFHS
+1001 
-1011 GGLHGDLEQFK
+1011 
-1022 DYSNTSSKSMSEV
+1022 
-1035 GDKHFD
+1035 

>member
-1 MLTRVIA
+1 
-8 LNVTIIALYMTVKKI
+8 
-23 TSGNSSKVM
+23 M

-40 LLQIFVPLV
+40 LLQIFVPLA
-49 SADGMTSCSDAGGT
+49 SADGMTTCSNLGGT

-68 SAHDASSDQPDWVNG
+68 SSHDASPNQPDWING
-83 TYDFKLLNTTKIQ
+83 TYDFKLINTSNIQ

-103 HEFDRSTLGLDNPTI
+103 HEFDRSALGLDNFDSD
-118 EAALAADGL
+118 LAVDGL
-127 DPEDGAPADLI
+127 GPEDGVPADLI
-138 RNYFETTPAGPGTN
+138 RNFFDTSPAGAGTN
-152 TVRVQLRQEVNSALE
+152 TVGIQLRQEVDSALE
-167 SSLESGFGEVS
+167 SSLESGFGDVI
-178 DINTDYVPS
+178 DMNTDYVSS

-192 ITSQCTT
+192 VTTTCTT
-199 DPSVDSVYSSEGASQ
+199 DSSIDSVYSSEGASQ
-214 NNVFMPPICISSSV
+214 NNAFMPPLCLSSTV
-228 TIELTESAFSLNS
+228 VIELTESAFSLNS

-251 QGLLVMGAQ
+251 QGLLVMGAK

-281 PDYADIMS
+281 PDYADIMG
-289 VDENGTI
+289 VDDNGSI
-296 AGRAGSPAYF
+296 ALKAGSPAYF
-306 AGEWNIDHRNAPQGA
+306 AGQWDIDHRNAPLGA
-321 SDLETP
+321 SDLVTP
-327 ISVVIANRER
+327 ISVDIANRDR

-347 SSKAI
+347 TSKAI

-378 ESILDEWGISLV
+378 ESILNEWDISLV
-390 SVTEKATLPVITSDG
+390 SVTDKATLPVITSDG

-414 VDLTEFT
+414 ADLTEFT
-421 SQFPVD
+421 SQFPVE
-427 SIADGISSTVGGIEQ
+427 SIADGISSTVAGIEQ
-442 IEMNEMYWVSDALS
+442 IQMNDMYWVSDALE

-469 SIGCSETPNPGVD
+469 STGCSETASPGVD
-482 LHYCIEGP
+482 LHYCVEGP

-534 NDFRSV
+534 DDFRRV

-548 TALSADYLEEIIPSN
+548 TALSSDYLEEIIPSN
-563 LPPAEL
+563 LPPSEL
-569 TLEIVLPTWVRTIDG
+569 TLEIILPTWVRTIDG

-593 LGNNSDSEISFAGT
+593 LEDNSDSEISFAGT
-607 DPYDWRNEIKNSDG
+607 NPYDWRNEIKNSDG

-675 DQPGSTQVHMEALP
+675 DQAGSTQVHMEALP
-689 SDLIRLGLDIASRMS
+689 SDLIRLGLDIASRLN
-704 EPHVIDGPEIICDEG
+704 EPHVIDGPDNICSDDQ
-719 EDMDICD
+719 DMEVCD
-726 EDLSFSFTEDGLTD
+726 EDLSFSFTEQGLTD
-740 FSKNV
+740 FSENV
-745 GEVLTAYIQQVS
+745 GDVLTAYIQQVG
-757 EDLPDQEGSQ
+757 EDLPNQEDSP

-778 KTAVSGIGAPDQN
+778 KTAVSGIGAPDLN

-802 KIPMVEFV
+802 EIPMVEFE
-810 LDVDGNLGEMIGG
+810 LDIDGNLGEIIGG

-832 LANTMSSFFLSPM
+832 LANTMSSYFLSPM

-858 GLVSG
+858 SLVSG
-863 EGVTFPDPEQS
+863 EGLTFPDPEQS

-881 GNTSVNEEFEAEL
+881 GNASVNEEFEAEL
-894 SGPISITLPR
+894 SGPISITLPK
-904 GITIEEATSTSGNL
+904 GITIEEAKSTSGNL

-937 FEDTI
+937 FEDTV

-949 WVYLLTQFWVYPTI
+949 WIYLLAQFWVYPTI
-963 VISLLFLMIRRR
+963 IISLIFLMIRRR
-975 RRKKRAKKQR
+975 RRKKKARKQR
-985 RAVKSSQATK
+985 REVNSTQATK
-995 VGIGDS
+995 VGIGDR
-1001 EFSDLQGFHS
+1001 EFTDLQGFHS
-1011 GGLHGDLEQFK
+1011 DGMHGELEQFK
-1022 DYSNTSSKSMSEV
+1022 DYSNASSKPISEV
-1035 GDKHFD
+1035 GDDLFD

>member
-1 MLTRVIA
+1 
-8 LNVTIIALYMTVKKI
+8 
-23 TSGNSSKVM
+23 M

-40 LLQIFVPLV
+40 LLQIFVPLA
-49 SADGMTSCSDAGGT
+49 SADGMTTCSNLGGT

-68 SAHDASSDQPDWVNG
+68 SSHDASPNQPDWING
-83 TYDFKLLNTTKIQ
+83 TYDFKLINTSNIQ

-103 HEFDRSTLGLDNPTI
+103 HEFDRSALGLDNFDSD
-118 EAALAADGL
+118 LAVDGL
-127 DPEDGAPADLI
+127 GPEDGVPADLI
-138 RNYFETTPAGPGTN
+138 RNFFDTSPAGAGTN
-152 TVRVQLRQEVNSALE
+152 TVGIQLRQEVDSALE
-167 SSLESGFGEVS
+167 SSLESGFGDVI
-178 DINTDYVPS
+178 DMNTDYVSS

-192 ITSQCTT
+192 VTTTCTT
-199 DPSVDSVYSSEGASQ
+199 DSSIDSVYSSEGASQ
-214 NNVFMPPICISSSV
+214 NNAFMPPLCLSSTV
-228 TIELTESAFSLNS
+228 VIELTESAFSLNS

-251 QGLLVMGAQ
+251 QGLLVMGAK

-281 PDYADIMS
+281 PDYANIMG
-289 VDENGTI
+289 VDDNGSI
-296 AGRAGSPAYF
+296 VSKAGSPAYF
-306 AGEWNIDHRNAPQGA
+306 AGQWDIDHRNAPPGA
-321 SDLETP
+321 SDLVTP
-327 ISVVIANRER
+327 ISVDIANRDR

-347 SSKAI
+347 TSKAI

-378 ESILDEWGISLV
+378 ESILNEWDISLV
-390 SVTEKATLPVITSDG
+390 SVTDKATLPVITSDG

-414 VDLTEFT
+414 ADLTEFT
-421 SQFPVD
+421 SQFPVE
-427 SIADGISSTVGGIEQ
+427 SIADGISSTVAGIEQ
-442 IEMNEMYWVSDALS
+442 IQMNDMYWVSDALE

-469 SIGCSETPNPGVD
+469 STGCSETASPGVD
-482 LHYCIEGP
+482 LHYCVEGP

-519 NGDENIE
+519 NGDDNIE

-534 NDFRSV
+534 DDFRRV

-548 TALSADYLEEIIPSN
+548 TALSSDYLEEIIPSN
-563 LPPAEL
+563 LPPSEL
-569 TLEIVLPTWVRTIDG
+569 TLEIILPTWVRTIDG

-593 LGNNSDSEISFAGT
+593 LEDNSDSEISFAGT
-607 DPYDWRNEIKNSDG
+607 NPYDWRNEIKNSDG

-675 DQPGSTQVHMEALP
+675 DQAGSTQVHMEALP
-689 SDLIRLGLDIASRMS
+689 SDLIRLGLDIASRLN
-704 EPHVIDGPEIICDEG
+704 EPHVIDGPDNICSADQ
-719 EDMDICD
+719 DMEVCD
-726 EDLSFSFTEDGLTD
+726 EDLSFSFTEQGLTD
-740 FSKNV
+740 FSENV
-745 GEVLTAYIQQVS
+745 GDVLTAYIQQVG
-757 EDLPDQEGSQ
+757 EDLPNQEDSP

-778 KTAVSGIGAPDQN
+778 KTAVSGIGAPDLN

-802 KIPMVEFV
+802 EIPMVEFE
-810 LDVDGNLGEMIGG
+810 LDIDGNLGEIIGG

-832 LANTMSSFFLSPM
+832 LANTMSSYFLSPM

-858 GLVSG
+858 SLVSG
-863 EGVTFPDPEQS
+863 EGLTFPDPEQS

-881 GNTSVNEEFEAEL
+881 GNASVNEEFEAEL
-894 SGPISITLPR
+894 SGPISITLPK
-904 GITIEEATSTSGNL
+904 GITIEDAKSTSGNL

-937 FEDTI
+937 FEDTV

-949 WVYLLTQFWVYPTI
+949 WIYLLAQFWVYPTI
-963 VISLLFLMIRRR
+963 IISLIFLMIRRR
-975 RRKKRAKKQR
+975 RRKKKSRKQR
-985 RAVKSSQATK
+985 REVNSAQATK
-995 VGIGDS
+995 VGIGDR

-1011 GGLHGDLEQFK
+1011 DGMHGDLEQFK
-1022 DYSNTSSKSMSEV
+1022 DYSNASSKPISEV
-1035 GDKHFD
+1035 GDDLFD

>member
-1 MLTRVIA
+1 
-8 LNVTIIALYMTVKKI
+8 
-23 TSGNSSKVM
+23 M

-40 LLQIFVPLV
+40 LLQIFVPLA
-49 SADGMTSCSDAGGT
+49 SADGMTTCSNLGGT

-68 SAHDASSDQPDWVNG
+68 SSHDASPNQPDWING
-83 TYDFKLLNTTKIQ
+83 TYDFKLINTSNIQ

-103 HEFDRSTLGLDNPTI
+103 HEFDRSALGLDNFDSD
-118 EAALAADGL
+118 LAVDGL
-127 DPEDGAPADLI
+127 GPEDGVPADLI
-138 RNYFETTPAGPGTN
+138 RNFFDTSPAGAGTN
-152 TVRVQLRQEVNSALE
+152 TVGIQLRQEVDSALE
-167 SSLESGFGEVS
+167 SSLESGFGNVI
-178 DINTDYVPS
+178 DMNTDYASS

-192 ITSQCTT
+192 VTTTCTT
-199 DPSVDSVYSSEGASQ
+199 DSSIDSVYSSEGASQ
-214 NNVFMPPICISSSV
+214 NNAFMPPLCLSSTV
-228 TIELTESAFSLNS
+228 VIELTESAFSLNS

-251 QGLLVMGAQ
+251 QGLLVMGAK

-281 PDYADIMS
+281 PDYANIMG
-289 VDENGTI
+289 VDDNGSI
-296 AGRAGSPAYF
+296 VSKAGSPAYF
-306 AGEWNIDHRNAPQGA
+306 AGQWDIDHRNAPPGA
-321 SDLETP
+321 SDLVTP
-327 ISVVIANRER
+327 ISVDIANRDR

-347 SSKAI
+347 TSKAI

-378 ESILDEWGISLV
+378 ESILNEWDISLV
-390 SVTEKATLPVITSDG
+390 SVTDKATLPVITSDG

-414 VDLTEFT
+414 ADLTEFT
-421 SQFPVD
+421 SQFPVE
-427 SIADGISSTVGGIEQ
+427 SIADGISSTVAGIEQ
-442 IEMNEMYWVSDALS
+442 IQMNDMYWVSDALE

-469 SIGCSETPNPGVD
+469 STGCSETASPGVD
-482 LHYCIEGP
+482 LHYCVEGP

-519 NGDENIE
+519 NGDDNIE

-534 NDFRSV
+534 DDFRRV

-548 TALSADYLEEIIPSN
+548 TALSSDYLEEIIPSN
-563 LPPAEL
+563 LPPSEL
-569 TLEIVLPTWVRTIDG
+569 TLEIILPTWVRTIDG

-593 LGNNSDSEISFAGT
+593 LEDNSDSEISFAGT
-607 DPYDWRNEIKNSDG
+607 NPYDWRNEIKNSDG

-675 DQPGSTQVHMEALP
+675 DQAGSTQVHMEALP
-689 SDLIRLGLDIASRMS
+689 SDLIRLGLDIASRLN
-704 EPHVIDGPEIICDEG
+704 EPHVIDGPDNICSADQ
-719 EDMDICD
+719 DMEVCD
-726 EDLSFSFTEDGLTD
+726 EDLSFSFTEQGLTD
-740 FSKNV
+740 FSENV
-745 GEVLTAYIQQVS
+745 GDVLTAYIQQVG
-757 EDLPDQEGSQ
+757 EDLPNQEDSP

-778 KTAVSGIGAPDQN
+778 KTAVSGIGAPDLN

-802 KIPMVEFV
+802 EIPMVEFE
-810 LDVDGNLGEMIGG
+810 LDIDGNLGEIIGG

-832 LANTMSSFFLSPM
+832 LANTMSSYFLSPM

-858 GLVSG
+858 SLVSG
-863 EGVTFPDPEQS
+863 EGLTFPDPEQS

-881 GNTSVNEEFEAEL
+881 GNASVNEEFEAEL
-894 SGPISITLPR
+894 SGPISITLPK
-904 GITIEEATSTSGNL
+904 GITIEDAKSTSGNL

-937 FEDTI
+937 FEDTV

-949 WVYLLTQFWVYPTI
+949 WIYLLAQFWVYPTI
-963 VISLLFLMIRRR
+963 IISLIFLMIRRR
-975 RRKKRAKKQR
+975 RRKKKSRKQR
-985 RAVKSSQATK
+985 REVNSAQATK
-995 VGIGDS
+995 VGIGDR

-1011 GGLHGDLEQFK
+1011 DGMHGDLEQFK
-1022 DYSNTSSKSMSEV
+1022 DYSNASSKPISEV
-1035 GDKHFD
+1035 GDDLFD

>member
-1 MLTRVIA
+1 
-8 LNVTIIALYMTVKKI
+8 
-23 TSGNSSKVM
+23 M

-40 LLQIFVPLV
+40 LLQIFVPLA
-49 SADGMTSCSDAGGT
+49 SADGMTTCSNLGGT

-68 SAHDASSDQPDWVNG
+68 SSHDASPNQPDWING
-83 TYDFKLLNTTKIQ
+83 TYDFKLINTSNIQ

-103 HEFDRSTLGLDNPTI
+103 HEFDRSALGLDNFDSD
-118 EAALAADGL
+118 LAVDGL
-127 DPEDGAPADLI
+127 GPEDGVPADLI
-138 RNYFETTPAGPGTN
+138 RNFFDTSPAGAGTN
-152 TVRVQLRQEVNSALE
+152 TVGIQLRQEVDSALE
-167 SSLESGFGEVS
+167 SSLESGFGNVI
-178 DINTDYVPS
+178 DMNTDYASS

-192 ITSQCTT
+192 VTTTCTT
-199 DPSVDSVYSSEGASQ
+199 DPSIDSVYSSEGASQ
-214 NNVFMPPICISSSV
+214 NNAFMPPLCLSSTV
-228 TIELTESAFSLNS
+228 VIELTESAFSLNS

-251 QGLLVMGAQ
+251 QGLLVMGAK

-281 PDYADIMS
+281 PDYADIMG
-289 VDENGTI
+289 VDDNGSI
-296 AGRAGSPAYF
+296 ALKAGSPAYF
-306 AGEWNIDHRNAPQGA
+306 AGQWDIDHRNAPLGA
-321 SDLETP
+321 SDLVTP
-327 ISVVIANRER
+327 ISVDIANRDR

-347 SSKAI
+347 TSKAI

-378 ESILDEWGISLV
+378 ESILNEWDISLV
-390 SVTEKATLPVITSDG
+390 SVTDKATLPVITSDG

-414 VDLTEFT
+414 ADLTEFT
-421 SQFPVD
+421 SQFPVE
-427 SIADGISSTVGGIEQ
+427 SIADGISSTVAGIEQ
-442 IEMNEMYWVSDALS
+442 IQMNDMYWVSDALE

-469 SIGCSETPNPGVD
+469 STGCSETASPGVD
-482 LHYCIEGP
+482 LHYCVEGP

-519 NGDENIE
+519 NGDDNIE

-534 NDFRSV
+534 DDFRRV

-548 TALSADYLEEIIPSN
+548 TALSSDYLEEIIPSN
-563 LPPAEL
+563 LPPSEL
-569 TLEIVLPTWVRTIDG
+569 TLEIILPTWVRTIDG

-593 LGNNSDSEISFAGT
+593 LEDNSDSEISFAGT
-607 DPYDWRNEIKNSDG
+607 NPYDWRNEIKNSDG

-675 DQPGSTQVHMEALP
+675 DQAGSTQVHMEALP
-689 SDLIRLGLDIASRMS
+689 SDLIRLGLDIASRLN
-704 EPHVIDGPEIICDEG
+704 EPHVIDGPDNICSADQ
-719 EDMDICD
+719 DMEVCD
-726 EDLSFSFTEDGLTD
+726 EDLSFSFTEQGLTD
-740 FSKNV
+740 FSENV
-745 GEVLTAYIQQVS
+745 GDVLTAYIQQVG
-757 EDLPDQEGSQ
+757 EDLPNQEDSP

-778 KTAVSGIGAPDQN
+778 KTAVSGIGAPDLN

-802 KIPMVEFV
+802 EIPMVEFE
-810 LDVDGNLGEMIGG
+810 LDIDGNLGEIIGG

-832 LANTMSSFFLSPM
+832 LANTMSSYFLSPM

-858 GLVSG
+858 SLVSG
-863 EGVTFPDPEQS
+863 EGLTFPDPEQS

-881 GNTSVNEEFEAEL
+881 GNASVNEEFEAEL
-894 SGPISITLPR
+894 SGPISITLPK
-904 GITIEEATSTSGNL
+904 GITIEDAKSTSGNL

-937 FEDTI
+937 FEDTV

-949 WVYLLTQFWVYPTI
+949 WIYLLAQFWVYPTI
-963 VISLLFLMIRRR
+963 IISLIFLMIRRR
-975 RRKKRAKKQR
+975 RRKKKSRKQR
-985 RAVKSSQATK
+985 REVNSAQATK
-995 VGIGDS
+995 VGIGDR

-1011 GGLHGDLEQFK
+1011 DGMHGDLEQFK
-1022 DYSNTSSKSMSEV
+1022 DYSNASSKPISEV
-1035 GDKHFD
+1035 GDDLFD

>member
-1 MLTRVIA
+1 
-8 LNVTIIALYMTVKKI
+8 
-23 TSGNSSKVM
+23 M

-40 LLQIFVPLV
+40 LLQIFVPLA
-49 SADGMTSCSDAGGT
+49 SADGMTTCSNLGGT

-68 SAHDASSDQPDWVNG
+68 SSHDASPNQPDWING
-83 TYDFKLLNTTKIQ
+83 TYDFKLINTSNIQ

-103 HEFDRSTLGLDNPTI
+103 HEFDRSALGLDNFDSD
-118 EAALAADGL
+118 LAVDGL
-127 DPEDGAPADLI
+127 GPEDGVPADLI
-138 RNYFETTPAGPGTN
+138 RNFFDTSPAGAGTN
-152 TVRVQLRQEVNSALE
+152 TVGIQLRQEVDSALE
-167 SSLESGFGEVS
+167 SSLESGFGNVI
-178 DINTDYVPS
+178 DMNTDYASS

-192 ITSQCTT
+192 VTTTCTT
-199 DPSVDSVYSSEGASQ
+199 DPSIDSVYSSEGASQ
-214 NNVFMPPICISSSV
+214 NNAFMPPLCLSSTV
-228 TIELTESAFSLNS
+228 VIELTESAFSLNS

-251 QGLLVMGAQ
+251 QGLLVMGAK

-281 PDYADIMS
+281 PDYADIMG
-289 VDENGTI
+289 VDDNGSI
-296 AGRAGSPAYF
+296 VSKAGSPAYF
-306 AGEWNIDHRNAPQGA
+306 AGQWDIDHRNAPLGA
-321 SDLETP
+321 SDLVTP
-327 ISVVIANRER
+327 ISVDIANRDR

-347 SSKAI
+347 TSKAI

-378 ESILDEWGISLV
+378 ESILNEWDISLV
-390 SVTEKATLPVITSDG
+390 SVTDKATLPVITSDG

-414 VDLTEFT
+414 ADLTEFT
-421 SQFPVD
+421 SQFPVE
-427 SIADGISSTVGGIEQ
+427 SIADGISSTVAGIEQ
-442 IEMNEMYWVSDALS
+442 IQMNDMYWVSDALE

-469 SIGCSETPNPGVD
+469 STGCSETASPGVD
-482 LHYCIEGP
+482 LHYCVEGP

-519 NGDENIE
+519 NGDDNIE

-534 NDFRSV
+534 DDFRRV

-548 TALSADYLEEIIPSN
+548 TALSSDYLEEIIPSN
-563 LPPAEL
+563 LPPSEL
-569 TLEIVLPTWVRTIDG
+569 TLEIILPTWVRTIDG

-593 LGNNSDSEISFAGT
+593 LEDNSDSEISFAGT
-607 DPYDWRNEIKNSDG
+607 NPYDWRNEIKNSDG

-675 DQPGSTQVHMEALP
+675 DQAGSTQVHMEALP
-689 SDLIRLGLDIASRMS
+689 SDLIRLGLDIASRLN
-704 EPHVIDGPEIICDEG
+704 EPHVIDGPDNICSADQ
-719 EDMDICD
+719 DMEVCD
-726 EDLSFSFTEDGLTD
+726 EDLSFSFTEQGLTD
-740 FSKNV
+740 FSENV
-745 GEVLTAYIQQVS
+745 GDVLTAYIQQVG
-757 EDLPDQEGSQ
+757 EDLPNQEDSP

-778 KTAVSGIGAPDQN
+778 KTAVSGIGAPDLN

-802 KIPMVEFV
+802 EIPMVEFE
-810 LDVDGNLGEMIGG
+810 LDIDGNLGEIIGG

-832 LANTMSSFFLSPM
+832 LANTMSSYFLSPM

-858 GLVSG
+858 SLVSG
-863 EGVTFPDPEQS
+863 EGLTFPDPEQS

-881 GNTSVNEEFEAEL
+881 GNASVNEEFEAEL
-894 SGPISITLPR
+894 SGPISITLPK
-904 GITIEEATSTSGNL
+904 GITIEEAKSTSGNL

-937 FEDTI
+937 FEDTV

-949 WVYLLTQFWVYPTI
+949 WIYLLAQFWVYPTI
-963 VISLLFLMIRRR
+963 IISLIFLMIRRR
-975 RRKKRAKKQR
+975 RRKKKSRKQR
-985 RAVKSSQATK
+985 REVNSAQATK
-995 VGIGDS
+995 VGIGDR

-1011 GGLHGDLEQFK
+1011 DGMHGDLEQFK
-1022 DYSNTSSKSMSEV
+1022 DYSNASSKPISEV
-1035 GDKHFD
+1035 GDDLFD

>member
-1 MLTRVIA
+1 
-8 LNVTIIALYMTVKKI
+8 
-23 TSGNSSKVM
+23 M

-40 LLQIFVPLV
+40 LLQIFVPLA
-49 SADGMTSCSDAGGT
+49 SADGMTTCSNLGGT

-68 SAHDASSDQPDWVNG
+68 SSHDASPNQPDWING
-83 TYDFKLLNTTKIQ
+83 TYDFKLINTSNIQ

-103 HEFDRSTLGLDNPTI
+103 HEFDRSALGLDNFDSD
-118 EAALAADGL
+118 LAVDGL
-127 DPEDGAPADLI
+127 GPEDGVPADLI
-138 RNYFETTPAGPGTN
+138 RNFFDTSPAGAGTN
-152 TVRVQLRQEVNSALE
+152 TVGIQLRQEVDSALE
-167 SSLESGFGEVS
+167 SSLESGFGDVI
-178 DINTDYVPS
+178 DMNTDYVSS

-192 ITSQCTT
+192 VTTTCTT
-199 DPSVDSVYSSEGASQ
+199 DSSIDSVYSSEGASQ
-214 NNVFMPPICISSSV
+214 NNAFMPPLCLSSTV
-228 TIELTESAFSLNS
+228 VIELTESAFSLNS

-251 QGLLVMGAQ
+251 QGLLVMGAK

-281 PDYADIMS
+281 PDYANIMG
-289 VDENGTI
+289 VDDNGSI
-296 AGRAGSPAYF
+296 ALKAGSPAYF
-306 AGEWNIDHRNAPQGA
+306 AGQWDIDHRNAPPGA
-321 SDLETP
+321 SDLVTP
-327 ISVVIANRER
+327 ISVDIANRDR

-347 SSKAI
+347 TSKAI

-378 ESILDEWGISLV
+378 ESILNEWDISLV
-390 SVTEKATLPVITSDG
+390 SVTDKATLPVITSDG

-414 VDLTEFT
+414 ADLTEFT
-421 SQFPVD
+421 SQFPVE
-427 SIADGISSTVGGIEQ
+427 SIADGISSTVAGIEQ
-442 IEMNEMYWVSDALS
+442 IQMNDMYWVSDALE

-469 SIGCSETPNPGVD
+469 STGCSETASPGVD
-482 LHYCIEGP
+482 LHYCVEGP

-519 NGDENIE
+519 NGDDNIE

-534 NDFRSV
+534 DDFRRV

-548 TALSADYLEEIIPSN
+548 TALSSDYLEEIIPSN
-563 LPPAEL
+563 LPPSEL
-569 TLEIVLPTWVRTIDG
+569 TLEIILPTWVRTIDG

-593 LGNNSDSEISFAGT
+593 LEDNSDSEISFAGT
-607 DPYDWRNEIKNSDG
+607 NPYDWRNEIKNSDG

-675 DQPGSTQVHMEALP
+675 DQAGSTQVHMEALP
-689 SDLIRLGLDIASRMS
+689 SDLIRLGLDIASRLN
-704 EPHVIDGPEIICDEG
+704 EPHVIDGPDNICSADQ
-719 EDMDICD
+719 DMEVCD
-726 EDLSFSFTEDGLTD
+726 EDLSFSFTEQGLTD
-740 FSKNV
+740 FSENV
-745 GEVLTAYIQQVS
+745 GDVLTAYIQQVG
-757 EDLPDQEGSQ
+757 EDLPNQEDSP

-778 KTAVSGIGAPDQN
+778 KTAVSGIGAPDLN

-802 KIPMVEFV
+802 EIPMVEFE
-810 LDVDGNLGEMIGG
+810 LDIDGNLGEIIGG

-832 LANTMSSFFLSPM
+832 LANTMSSYFLSPM

-858 GLVSG
+858 SLVSG
-863 EGVTFPDPEQS
+863 EGLTFPDPEQS

-881 GNTSVNEEFEAEL
+881 GNASVNEEFEAEL
-894 SGPISITLPR
+894 SGPISITLPK
-904 GITIEEATSTSGNL
+904 GITIEDAKSTSGNL

-937 FEDTI
+937 FEDTV

-949 WVYLLTQFWVYPTI
+949 WIYLLAQFWVYPTI
-963 VISLLFLMIRRR
+963 IISLIFLMIRRR
-975 RRKKRAKKQR
+975 RRKKKSRKQR
-985 RAVKSSQATK
+985 REVNSAQATK
-995 VGIGDS
+995 VGIGDR

-1011 GGLHGDLEQFK
+1011 DGMHGDLEQFK
-1022 DYSNTSSKSMSEV
+1022 DYSNASSKPISEV
-1035 GDKHFD
+1035 GDDLFD

>member
-1 MLTRVIA
+1 
-8 LNVTIIALYMTVKKI
+8 
-23 TSGNSSKVM
+23 M

-40 LLQIFVPLV
+40 LLQIFVPLA
-49 SADGMTSCSDAGGT
+49 SADGMTTCSNLGGT

-68 SAHDASSDQPDWVNG
+68 SSHDASPNQPDWING
-83 TYDFKLLNTTKIQ
+83 TYDFKLINTSNIQ

-103 HEFDRSTLGLDNPTI
+103 HEFDRSALGLDNFDSD
-118 EAALAADGL
+118 LAVDGL
-127 DPEDGAPADLI
+127 GPEDGVPADLI
-138 RNYFETTPAGPGTN
+138 RNFFDTSPAGAGTN
-152 TVRVQLRQEVNSALE
+152 TVGIQLRQEVDSALE
-167 SSLESGFGEVS
+167 SSLESGFGDVI
-178 DINTDYVPS
+178 DMNTDYASS

-192 ITSQCTT
+192 VTTTCTT
-199 DPSVDSVYSSEGASQ
+199 DPSIDSVYSSEGASQ
-214 NNVFMPPICISSSV
+214 NNAFMPPLCLSSTV
-228 TIELTESAFSLNS
+228 VIELTESAFSLNS

-251 QGLLVMGAQ
+251 QGLLVMGAK

-281 PDYADIMS
+281 PDYANIMG
-289 VDENGTI
+289 VDDNGSI
-296 AGRAGSPAYF
+296 ALKAGSPAYF
-306 AGEWNIDHRNAPQGA
+306 AGQWDIDHRNAPLGA
-321 SDLETP
+321 SDLVTP
-327 ISVVIANRER
+327 ISVDIANRDR

-347 SSKAI
+347 TSKAI

-378 ESILDEWGISLV
+378 ESILNEWDISLV
-390 SVTEKATLPVITSDG
+390 SVTDKATLPVITSDG

-414 VDLTEFT
+414 ADLTEFT
-421 SQFPVD
+421 SQFPVE
-427 SIADGISSTVGGIEQ
+427 SIADGISSTVAGIEQ
-442 IEMNEMYWVSDALS
+442 IQMNDMYWVSDALE

-469 SIGCSETPNPGVD
+469 STGCSETASPGVD
-482 LHYCIEGP
+482 LHYCVEGP

-519 NGDENIE
+519 NGDDNIE

-534 NDFRSV
+534 DDFRRV

-548 TALSADYLEEIIPSN
+548 TALSSDYLEEIIPSN
-563 LPPAEL
+563 LPPSEL
-569 TLEIVLPTWVRTIDG
+569 TLEIILPTWVRTIDG

-593 LGNNSDSEISFAGT
+593 LEDNSDSEISFAGT
-607 DPYDWRNEIKNSDG
+607 NPYDWRNEIKNSDG

-675 DQPGSTQVHMEALP
+675 DQAGSTQVHMEALP
-689 SDLIRLGLDIASRMS
+689 SDLIRLGLDIASRLN
-704 EPHVIDGPEIICDEG
+704 EPHVIDGPDNICSADQ
-719 EDMDICD
+719 DMEVCD
-726 EDLSFSFTEDGLTD
+726 EDLSFSFTEQGLTD
-740 FSKNV
+740 FSENV
-745 GEVLTAYIQQVS
+745 GDVLTAYIQQVG
-757 EDLPDQEGSQ
+757 EDLPNQEDSP

-778 KTAVSGIGAPDQN
+778 KTAVSGIGAPDLN

-802 KIPMVEFV
+802 EIPMVEFE
-810 LDVDGNLGEMIGG
+810 LDIDGNLGEIIGG

-832 LANTMSSFFLSPM
+832 LANTMSSYFLSPM

-858 GLVSG
+858 SLVSG
-863 EGVTFPDPEQS
+863 EGLTFPDPEQS

-881 GNTSVNEEFEAEL
+881 GNASVNEEFEAEL
-894 SGPISITLPR
+894 SGPISITLPK
-904 GITIEEATSTSGNL
+904 GITIEDAKSTSGNL

-937 FEDTI
+937 FEDTV

-949 WVYLLTQFWVYPTI
+949 WIYLLAQFWVYPTI
-963 VISLLFLMIRRR
+963 IISLIFLMIRRR
-975 RRKKRAKKQR
+975 RRKKKSRKQR
-985 RAVKSSQATK
+985 REVNSAQATK
-995 VGIGDS
+995 VGIGDR

-1011 GGLHGDLEQFK
+1011 DGMHGDLEQFK
-1022 DYSNTSSKSMSEV
+1022 DYSNASSKPISEV
-1035 GDKHFD
+1035 GDDLFD

>member
-1 MLTRVIA
+1 
-8 LNVTIIALYMTVKKI
+8 
-23 TSGNSSKVM
+23 M

-40 LLQIFVPLV
+40 LLQIFVPLA
-49 SADGMTSCSDAGGT
+49 SADGMTTCSNLGGT

-68 SAHDASSDQPDWVNG
+68 SSHDASPNQPDWING
-83 TYDFKLLNTTKIQ
+83 TYDFKLINTSNIQ

-103 HEFDRSTLGLDNPTI
+103 HEFDRSALGLDNFDSD
-118 EAALAADGL
+118 LAVDGL
-127 DPEDGAPADLI
+127 GPEDGVPADLI
-138 RNYFETTPAGPGTN
+138 RNFFDTSPAGAGTN
-152 TVRVQLRQEVNSALE
+152 TVGIQLRQEVDSALE
-167 SSLESGFGEVS
+167 SSLESGFGDVI
-178 DINTDYVPS
+178 DMNTDYVSS

-192 ITSQCTT
+192 VTTTCTT
-199 DPSVDSVYSSEGASQ
+199 DSSIDSVYSSEGASQ
-214 NNVFMPPICISSSV
+214 NNAFMPPLCLSSTV
-228 TIELTESAFSLNS
+228 VIELTESAFSLNS

-251 QGLLVMGAQ
+251 QGLLVMGAK

-281 PDYADIMS
+281 PDYANIMG
-289 VDENGTI
+289 VDDNGSI
-296 AGRAGSPAYF
+296 VSKAGSPAYF
-306 AGEWNIDHRNAPQGA
+306 AGQWDIDHRNAPPGA
-321 SDLETP
+321 SDLVTP
-327 ISVVIANRER
+327 ISVDIANRDR

-347 SSKAI
+347 TSKAI

-378 ESILDEWGISLV
+378 ESILNEWDISLV
-390 SVTEKATLPVITSDG
+390 SVTDKATLPVITSDG

-414 VDLTEFT
+414 ADLTEFT
-421 SQFPVD
+421 SQFPVE
-427 SIADGISSTVGGIEQ
+427 SIADGISSTVAGIEQ
-442 IEMNEMYWVSDALS
+442 IQMNDMYWVSDALE

-469 SIGCSETPNPGVD
+469 STGCSETASPGVD
-482 LHYCIEGP
+482 LHYCVEGP

-519 NGDENIE
+519 NGDDNIE

-534 NDFRSV
+534 DDFRRV

-548 TALSADYLEEIIPSN
+548 TALSSDYLEEIIPSN
-563 LPPAEL
+563 LPPSEL
-569 TLEIVLPTWVRTIDG
+569 TLEIILPTWVRTIDG

-593 LGNNSDSEISFAGT
+593 LEDNSDSEISFAGT
-607 DPYDWRNEIKNSDG
+607 NPYDWRNEIKNSDG

-675 DQPGSTQVHMEALP
+675 DQAGSTQVHMEALP
-689 SDLIRLGLDIASRMS
+689 SDLIRLGLDIASRLN
-704 EPHVIDGPEIICDEG
+704 EPHVIDGPDNICSDDQ
-719 EDMDICD
+719 DMEVCD
-726 EDLSFSFTEDGLTD
+726 EDLSFSFTEQGLTD
-740 FSKNV
+740 FSENV
-745 GEVLTAYIQQVS
+745 GDVLTAYIQQVG
-757 EDLPDQEGSQ
+757 EDLPNQEDSP

-778 KTAVSGIGAPDQN
+778 KTAVSGIGAPDLN

-802 KIPMVEFV
+802 EIPMVEFE
-810 LDVDGNLGEMIGG
+810 LDIDGNLGEIIGG

-832 LANTMSSFFLSPM
+832 LANTMSSYFLSPM

-858 GLVSG
+858 SLVSG
-863 EGVTFPDPEQS
+863 EGLTFPDPEQS

-881 GNTSVNEEFEAEL
+881 GNASVNEEFEAEL
-894 SGPISITLPR
+894 SGPISITLPK
-904 GITIEEATSTSGNL
+904 GITIEDAKSTSGNL

-937 FEDTI
+937 FEDTV

-949 WVYLLTQFWVYPTI
+949 WIYLLAQFWVYPTI
-963 VISLLFLMIRRR
+963 IISLIFLMIRRR
-975 RRKKRAKKQR
+975 RRKKKSRKQR
-985 RAVKSSQATK
+985 REVNSAQATK
-995 VGIGDS
+995 VGIGDR

-1011 GGLHGDLEQFK
+1011 DGMHGDLEQFK
-1022 DYSNTSSKSMSEV
+1022 DYSNASSKPISEV
-1035 GDKHFD
+1035 GDDLFD

>member
-1 MLTRVIA
+1 
-8 LNVTIIALYMTVKKI
+8 MTVERI
-23 TSGNSSKVM
+23 TGGYGSRVM
-32 IFLIQSIL
+32 ILFIQSVL

-49 SADGMTSCSDAGGT
+49 SANGMTSCSDSSGT
-63 CDDYN
+63 CDDYDSN
-68 SAHDASSDQPDWVNG
+68 HDASPNQPDWING
-83 TYDFKLLNTTKIQ
+83 TYDFKLLDTSNIELQ
-96 LDLTWAI
+96 LTWAI
-103 HEFDRSTLGLDNPTI
+103 HEFDRSALGLDNPSI
-118 EAALAADGL
+118 EAALAVDGL
-127 DPEDGAPADLI
+127 DSDDGAPADLI
-138 RNYFETTPAGPGTN
+138 RNYFDTTPAGPGTN

-167 SSLESGFGEVS
+167 SSLESGFGNVS

-192 ITSQCTT
+192 VTSACTT
-199 DPSVDSVYSSEGASQ
+199 DPETDSVYSSEGASQ
-214 NNVFMPPICISSSV
+214 NNVFMPPICISSTV
-228 TIELTESAFSLNS
+228 IIELTESAFSLNS

-306 AGEWNIDHRNAPQGA
+306 AGEWNIDNRQN
-321 SDLETP
+321 STDLVTP
-327 ISVVIANRER
+327 ISVVIANRDR
-337 PSTSTVSIDN
+337 PSTSTVNIDN

-371 VEMAYLD
+371 IEMSYLD
-378 ESILDEWGISLV
+378 ESILSEWGISLV
-390 SVTEKATLPVITSDG
+390 SVTDKATLPVITSDG

-421 SQFPVD
+421 SQFPVA

-442 IEMNEMYWVSDALS
+442 IQMNDMYWVSDSIS
-456 DGLSTAGGLNYSH
+456 DGLSKAGGLNYSH
-469 SIGCSETPNPGVD
+469 STGCSETSAPGVD
-482 LHYCIEGP
+482 LHYCVEGP

-548 TALSADYLEEIIPSN
+548 TALSSNYLEEIIPSN

-593 LGNNSDSEISFAGT
+593 LENNSDSEISFAGT
-607 DPYDWRNEIKNSDG
+607 EPYDWRNEIKNSDG

-632 VSTSIDFDVSA
+632 ISSSIDFDVSA
-643 FRINEWTQSVSVDF
+643 FRINEWTQSISVDF
-657 ALEAELSIHRIT
+657 ALDAELSIHRIT

-675 DQPGSTQVHMEALP
+675 DQSGSTQVNMEALP
-689 SDLIRLGLDIASRMS
+689 SDLIRLGLDIASRMQD
-704 EPHVIDGPEIICDEG
+704 PHVVEGPDSICSDDQ
-719 EDMDICD
+719 DMEVCD
-726 EDLSFSFTEDGLTD
+726 EDLSFSFTEQGLTD

-745 GEVLTAYIQQVS
+745 GEVLTAYIQQVGEELPEQ
-757 EDLPDQEGSQ
+757 EDSP

-778 KTAVSGIGAPDQN
+778 KTAVSGIGAPDLN

-802 KIPMVEFV
+802 EIPMVEFE
-810 LDVDGNLGEMIGG
+810 LDIDGNLGEMIGG
-823 DMESLEVSF
+823 NMESLEVSF
-832 LANTMSSFFLSPM
+832 LANTMSSFFLGPM
-845 ADVADA
+845 SDVADA

-863 EGVTFPDPEQS
+863 EGLTFPDPEQS

-894 SGPISITLPR
+894 SGPISITLPK
-904 GITIEEATSTSGNL
+904 GITLEEATSTSGNL
-918 EIKEIDGRQKI
+918 DIKNIDGRQKI

-949 WVYLLTQFWVYPTI
+949 WIYLLTQFWVYPTI
-963 VISLLFLMIRRR
+963 IISLIFLMIRRR

-985 RAVKSSQATK
+985 RAVKSAQVTK

-1022 DYSNTSSKSMSEV
+1022 DYSNTSKRPMSEI
-1035 GDKHFD
+1035 GDEFFD

>member
-1 MLTRVIA
+1 
-8 LNVTIIALYMTVKKI
+8 MTVKKI
-23 TSGNSSKVM
+23 TSGNSSKRM
-32 IFLIQSIL
+32 IFLIQSIF
-40 LLQIFVPLV
+40 LLQIFVPLA
-49 SADGMTSCSDAGGT
+49 SATGMTSCSDAGGT

-68 SAHDASSDQPDWVNG
+68 SVHDLSPDQPDWVNG
-83 TYDFKLLNTTKIQ
+83 TYDFKLIDTSNIQ

-103 HEFDRSTLGLDNPTI
+103 HEFDRSALGLNSPTI
-118 EAALAADGL
+118 DAALAADGL

-152 TVRVQLRQEVNSALE
+152 TVRLQLRQEVNSALE
-167 SSLESGFGEVS
+167 SSLESGFGNVS
-178 DINTDYVPS
+178 NVNTDYVSS

-192 ITSQCTT
+192 VTSACST
-199 DPSVDSVYSSEGASQ
+199 DPSEDSVYSSEGASQ

-251 QGLLVMGAQ
+251 QGLLVMGAE

-281 PDYADIMS
+281 PDYADIMA
-289 VDENGTI
+289 VDDNGSI
-296 AGRAGSPAYF
+296 AARAGTPAYF

-327 ISVVIANRER
+327 IYVVIANRER

-352 DLNIKL
+352 DLNMKL

-371 VEMAYLD
+371 IEMSYLD
-378 ESILDEWGISLV
+378 ESIMDEWGISLV
-390 SVTEKATLPVITSDG
+390 SVTDKATLPVITSDG

-421 SQFPVD
+421 SQFPVE

-442 IEMNEMYWVSDALS
+442 IEMNEMYWVSDALT

-469 SIGCSETPNPGVD
+469 STGCSEISNPGVD

-519 NGDENIE
+519 NGDENIA

-548 TALSADYLEEIIPSN
+548 TALSSDYLEGIIPAN

-569 TLEIVLPTWVRTIDG
+569 TLEIILPTWVRTIDG
-584 QNSIVLTHS
+584 NNSIVLTHT
-593 LGNNSDSEISFAGT
+593 LDNNSDSEISFAGT
-607 DPYDWRNEIKNSDG
+607 NPYDWRNEIKNSDG
-621 EVVCTTLQRTC
+621 EVICTTLQRTC

-675 DQPGSTQVHMEALP
+675 EQSGSTQVHMEALP

-704 EPHVIDGPEIICDEG
+704 EPHVIDGPDSICSDDQ
-719 EDMDICD
+719 DMEVCD
-726 EDLSFSFTEDGLTD
+726 EDLSFSFTEQGLTD
-740 FSKNV
+740 FSENV
-745 GEVLTAYIQQVS
+745 GDVLTAYIQQLG
-757 EDLPDQEGSQ
+757 EELPEQDDSP
-767 LTNVDLSGFQI
+767 LTHVDLSGFQI
-778 KTAVSGIGAPDQN
+778 KTGVKGIGAPDIT

-802 KIPMVEFV
+802 EIPMVEFK
-810 LDVDGNLGEMIGG
+810 LDIDGNLGEMIGG

-832 LANTMSSFFLSPM
+832 LANAMSNFILGPM
-845 ADVADA
+845 AEVADA

-863 EGVTFPDPEQS
+863 EGLTFPDPEQS

-894 SGPISITLPR
+894 SGPISITLPK
-904 GITIEEATSTSGNL
+904 GITLEDAKSTSGNL
-918 EIKEIDGRQKI
+918 DIKEIDGRQKI

-937 FEDTI
+937 FEDTL
-942 TFRVKVS
+942 TFRIKVS
-949 WVYLLTQFWVYPTI
+949 WIYLLSQFWVYPTI
-963 VISLLFLMIRRR
+963 ILSLLFLMIRRR
-975 RRKKRAKKQR
+975 RRKKKAKKQR
-985 RAVKSSQATK
+985 KAVKSAQASK

-1001 EFSDLQGFHS
+1001 EFADIQGFHS
-1011 GGLHGDLEQFK
+1011 SGMHGDLEQFK
-1022 DYSNTSSKSMSEV
+1022 DYSNASSQPISEV
-1035 GDKHFD
+1035 GDDLFD

>member
-1 MLTRVIA
+1 
-8 LNVTIIALYMTVKKI
+8 
-23 TSGNSSKVM
+23 M

-40 LLQIFVPLV
+40 LLQIFVPLA
-49 SADGMTSCSDAGGT
+49 SADGMTTCSNLGGT

-68 SAHDASSDQPDWVNG
+68 SSHDASPNQPDWING
-83 TYDFKLLNTTKIQ
+83 TYDFKLINTSNIQ

-103 HEFDRSTLGLDNPTI
+103 HEFDRSALGLDNFDSD
-118 EAALAADGL
+118 LAVDGL
-127 DPEDGAPADLI
+127 GPEDGVPADLI
-138 RNYFETTPAGPGTN
+138 RNFFDTSPAGAGTN
-152 TVRVQLRQEVNSALE
+152 TVGIQLRQEVDSALE
-167 SSLESGFGEVS
+167 SSLESGFGDVI
-178 DINTDYVPS
+178 DMNTDYVSS

-192 ITSQCTT
+192 VTTTCTT
-199 DPSVDSVYSSEGASQ
+199 DSSIDSVYSSEGASQ
-214 NNVFMPPICISSSV
+214 NNAFMPPLCLSSTV
-228 TIELTESAFSLNS
+228 VIELTESAFSLNS

-251 QGLLVMGAQ
+251 QGLLVMGAK

-281 PDYADIMS
+281 PDYANIMG
-289 VDENGTI
+289 VDDNGSI
-296 AGRAGSPAYF
+296 VSKAGSPAYF
-306 AGEWNIDHRNAPQGA
+306 AGQWDIDHRNAPPGA
-321 SDLETP
+321 SDLVTP
-327 ISVVIANRER
+327 ISVDIANRDR

-347 SSKAI
+347 TSKAI

-378 ESILDEWGISLV
+378 ESILNEWDISLV
-390 SVTEKATLPVITSDG
+390 SVTDKATLPVITSDG

-414 VDLTEFT
+414 ADLTEFT
-421 SQFPVD
+421 SQFPVE
-427 SIADGISSTVGGIEQ
+427 SIADGISSTVAGIEQ
-442 IEMNEMYWVSDALS
+442 IQMNDMYWVSDALE

-469 SIGCSETPNPGVD
+469 STGCSETASPGVD
-482 LHYCIEGP
+482 LHYCVEGP

-519 NGDENIE
+519 NGDDNIE

-534 NDFRSV
+534 DDFRRV

-548 TALSADYLEEIIPSN
+548 TALSSDYLEEIIPSN
-563 LPPAEL
+563 LPPSEL
-569 TLEIVLPTWVRTIDG
+569 TLEIILPTWVRTIDG

-593 LGNNSDSEISFAGT
+593 LEDNSDSEISFAGT
-607 DPYDWRNEIKNSDG
+607 NPYDWRNEIKNSDG

-675 DQPGSTQVHMEALP
+675 DQAGSTQVHMEALP
-689 SDLIRLGLDIASRMS
+689 SDLIRLGLDIASRLN
-704 EPHVIDGPEIICDEG
+704 EPHVIDGPDNICSADQ
-719 EDMDICD
+719 DMEVCD
-726 EDLSFSFTEDGLTD
+726 EDLSFSFTEQGLTD
-740 FSKNV
+740 FSENV
-745 GEVLTAYIQQVS
+745 GDVLTAYIQQVG
-757 EDLPDQEGSQ
+757 EDLPNQEDSP

-778 KTAVSGIGAPDQN
+778 KTAVSGIGAPDLN

-802 KIPMVEFV
+802 EIPMVEFE
-810 LDVDGNLGEMIGG
+810 LDIDGNLGEIIGG

-832 LANTMSSFFLSPM
+832 LANTMSSYFLSPM

-858 GLVSG
+858 SLVSG
-863 EGVTFPDPEQS
+863 EGLTFPDPEQS

-881 GNTSVNEEFEAEL
+881 GNASVNEEFEAEL
-894 SGPISITLPR
+894 SGPISITLPK
-904 GITIEEATSTSGNL
+904 GITIEEAKSTSGNL

-937 FEDTI
+937 FEDTV

-949 WVYLLTQFWVYPTI
+949 WIYLLAQFWVYPTI
-963 VISLLFLMIRRR
+963 IISLIFLMIRRR
-975 RRKKRAKKQR
+975 RRKKKSRKQR
-985 RAVKSSQATK
+985 REVNSAQATK
-995 VGIGDS
+995 VGIGDR

-1011 GGLHGDLEQFK
+1011 DGMHGDLEQFK
-1022 DYSNTSSKSMSEV
+1022 DYSNASSKPISEV
-1035 GDKHFD
+1035 GDDLFD

>member
-1 MLTRVIA
+1 
-8 LNVTIIALYMTVKKI
+8 
-23 TSGNSSKVM
+23 M

-40 LLQIFVPLV
+40 LLQIFVPLA
-49 SADGMTSCSDAGGT
+49 SADGMTTCSNLGGT

-68 SAHDASSDQPDWVNG
+68 SSHDASPNQPDWING
-83 TYDFKLLNTTKIQ
+83 TYDFKLINTSNIQ

-103 HEFDRSTLGLDNPTI
+103 HEFDRSALGLDNFDSD
-118 EAALAADGL
+118 LAVDGL
-127 DPEDGAPADLI
+127 GPEDGVPADLI
-138 RNYFETTPAGPGTN
+138 RNFFDTSPAGAGTN
-152 TVRVQLRQEVNSALE
+152 TVGIQLRQEVDSALE
-167 SSLESGFGEVS
+167 SSLESGFGDVI
-178 DINTDYVPS
+178 DMNTDYVSS

-192 ITSQCTT
+192 VTTTCTT
-199 DPSVDSVYSSEGASQ
+199 DSSIDSVYSSEGASQ
-214 NNVFMPPICISSSV
+214 NNAFMPPLCLSSTV
-228 TIELTESAFSLNS
+228 VIELTESAFSLNS

-251 QGLLVMGAQ
+251 QGLLVMGAK

-281 PDYADIMS
+281 PDYADIMG
-289 VDENGTI
+289 VDDNGSI
-296 AGRAGSPAYF
+296 ALKAGSPAYF
-306 AGEWNIDHRNAPQGA
+306 AGQWDIDHRNAPLGA
-321 SDLETP
+321 SDLVTP
-327 ISVVIANRER
+327 ISVDIANRDR

-347 SSKAI
+347 TSKAI

-378 ESILDEWGISLV
+378 ESILNEWDISLV
-390 SVTEKATLPVITSDG
+390 SVTDKATLPVITSDG

-414 VDLTEFT
+414 ADLTEFT
-421 SQFPVD
+421 SQFPVE
-427 SIADGISSTVGGIEQ
+427 SIADGISSTVAGIEQ
-442 IEMNEMYWVSDALS
+442 IQMNDMYWVSDALE

-469 SIGCSETPNPGVD
+469 STGCSETASPGVD
-482 LHYCIEGP
+482 LHYCVEGP

-534 NDFRSV
+534 DDFRRV

-548 TALSADYLEEIIPSN
+548 TALSSDYLEEIIPSN
-563 LPPAEL
+563 LPPSEL
-569 TLEIVLPTWVRTIDG
+569 TLEIILPTWVRTIDG

-593 LGNNSDSEISFAGT
+593 LEDNSDSEISFAGT
-607 DPYDWRNEIKNSDG
+607 NPYDWRNEIKNSDG

-675 DQPGSTQVHMEALP
+675 DQAGSTQVHMEALP
-689 SDLIRLGLDIASRMS
+689 SDLIRLGLDIASRLN
-704 EPHVIDGPEIICDEG
+704 EPHVIDGPDNICSDDQ
-719 EDMDICD
+719 DMEVCD
-726 EDLSFSFTEDGLTD
+726 EDLSFSFTEQGLTD
-740 FSKNV
+740 FSENV
-745 GEVLTAYIQQVS
+745 GDVLTAYIQQVG
-757 EDLPDQEGSQ
+757 EDLPNQEDSP

-778 KTAVSGIGAPDQN
+778 KTAVSGIGAPDLN

-802 KIPMVEFV
+802 EIPMVEFE
-810 LDVDGNLGEMIGG
+810 LDIDGNLGEIIGG

-832 LANTMSSFFLSPM
+832 LANTMSSYFLSPM

-858 GLVSG
+858 SLVSG
-863 EGVTFPDPEQS
+863 EGLTFPDPEQS

-881 GNTSVNEEFEAEL
+881 GNASVNEEFEAEL
-894 SGPISITLPR
+894 SGPISITLPK
-904 GITIEEATSTSGNL
+904 GITIEEAKSTSGNL

-937 FEDTI
+937 FEDTV

-949 WVYLLTQFWVYPTI
+949 WIYLLAQFWVYPTI
-963 VISLLFLMIRRR
+963 IISLIFLMIRRR
-975 RRKKRAKKQR
+975 RRKKKSRKQR
-985 RAVKSSQATK
+985 REVNSAQATK
-995 VGIGDS
+995 VGIGDR

-1011 GGLHGDLEQFK
+1011 DGMHGGLEQFK
-1022 DYSNTSSKSMSEV
+1022 DYSNASSKPISEV
-1035 GDKHFD
+1035 GDDLFD